1 MHNSSDREQLDT
13 GLQPDSADRGSEIY
27 RQRRLKRSHQL
38 MNSQDDGSF
47 TTLSSPRGEQ
57 QQLLCK
63 YKSGKCSNP
72 RATKRN
78 GQLHTLCHFH
88 RDRQNEHQR
97 KSDRKH
103 RMVSVARRAKLGS
116 IGVGSDSTRRHS
128 LHSITSLEAAFPS
141 GSSVSPLNR
150 FGYDQN
156 ASDALRNAQYAA
168 GGVPNGLGGLA
179 PPPVETPR
187 LPPISFLMPGKLDGY
202 RATSAAIPNLPPSS
216 FITDNLNGNAD
227 FHSARSRSRRCLWV
241 SSPSS
246 YFVDAAPSHSP
257 LLKGRSQ
264 QKSRLGPQVDAA
276 MSADQS
282 SQNYQQYG
290 EEDILVTSPTSYAL
304 RESIRRSSSSAS
316 AEMNPPPMR
325 TTHGDQTRL
334 PRTSSR
340 GSMFNRAPPPP
351 PPQYPPQIP
360 AAPQSGGS
368 TYGMPRPLSNPNL
381 DVLHEQNLEGSGHL
395 GHSLGPNSTPF
406 GGNQQFA
413 NTASPYGAAGGS
425 SFNPAATS
433 GYGGTDF
440 SQTAPVN
447 NAASRRSVS
456 RRSIFSRE
464 TFMLN
469 RGEKESRMTV
479 PEGTPTE
486 IKCEGYLTKRGHVFT
501 NWKTRYFT
509 LRGNV
514 LEYYSSEEKSKK
526 YGAVTVEKVAPWS
539 GEAHGFMFYTTKQIP
554 YYVYASSEAERSKW
568 LRALKDFM
576 VETEEVSCEGYLTKR
591 GHLVPSQRMAYYVLN
606 GTSLRHYADQQA
618 YRDNQSA
625 MAEVEIRSVSPWD
638 GEANGLMFMTVT
650 GNVFYVI
657 ADTVGEQQKWLATV
671 KKSTASVPEPVSCA
685 GYLTKQ
691 GHKRKSWKK
700 RYFILRG
707 NTISYYSDYDMA
719 NNAKGKPLAEVL
731 VEDVQKWDGEPFGFM
746 FMTNEQVPYYV
757 YADNDRERTKWMN
770 ALNKLNAVEEEPE
783 VEKKRCPN
791 CNAVLTGSRFCGAC
805 GFNLRGTTVG
815 ERASR
820 AQTINDEADD
830 DIDGRDDIDDE
841 TTPFDE
847 LEALSEGART
857 LLLAVMQT
865 PDGVDIGDKE
875 GTYPNRMTRG
885 SSQQPLEQP
894 DHNNTSARFDQDIT
908 DALGEVEAN
917 DKRTS
922 PKYAAAD
929 EEDLKAASYDAKPIP
944 RSPVRPT
951 SEESGS
957 DAESSS
963 PHTSRE
969 APSPVMAPPTPPKA
983 KKDTLKPNFGIV
995 EPEPKRH
1002 SFTSFSDS
1010 EEEES
1015 KAEPKPAPVPV
1026 RTSSRSSAGLLMA
1039 GMGRRKT
1046 TAMLAME
1053 SSSDDESGDDTE
1065 LPTKPPSDAYKK
1077 GEEKPKNSDDSG
1089 EEEDKPTGDEAE
1101 DRERKSS
1108 ADSLEL
1114 DTRGISAFDEPV
1126 EMPKLKH
1133 NVNPSIRMSERT
1145 DKKDIYN
1152 FMEKELDFTPQFVPS
1167 ADSPVRCRF
1176 YSSMAYTTAKKVI
1189 LFLSDSGPLGLWKQ
1203 DPENAKLTIDH
1214 KWSMT
1219 PYFSRAQEEGFGLVV
1234 CNPFS
1239 NNAVVYEAGGFERE
1253 VPVPNSSTPKEH
1265 VLFVWDQFITKC
1277 KGQVSIIAY
1286 ARGGAL
1292 VKSILET
1299 YEQSARD
1306 KIHRIALIES
1316 KHEIDH
1322 NESPGI
1328 LELLGRR
1335 SINWEASYEPL
1346 GAQIVDS
1353 QARVN
1358 CVCLSLGFM
1367 PSQEADNTPKTLEK
1381 AEDPAFAFIGA
1392 NPNQPGMT
1400 AVVKHVRAELRRRK
1414 TASKAIGR
1422 PRRQSNI
1429 IVIGETDGDESSDV
1443 SGGADEGKNGNK
1455 TNGNGNDND
1464 NEDDGKIKATYY
1476 LPKPVPKPK
1485 RNSGSGSS
1493 GSSDKQQRQIS
1504 DKDFE
1509 LMKTI
1514 LKQDWVTF
1522 SPSFSDA
1529 AISLINGLL
1538 TRDPMMRL
1546 GSGPRGADEVLTH
1559 PFFDS
1564 IDWPELLERKMQPPF
1579 NPGVGKMDTHY
1590 APRNMNEI
1598 TARDREPSVMMPKT
1612 DRPNDFDGF
1621 SFVGRPSS
1629 LSNV

>member
-1 MHNSSDREQLDT
+1 MLLRSSQ
-13 GLQPDSADRGSEIY
+13 
-27 RQRRLKRSHQL
+27 
-38 MNSQDDGSF
+38 
-47 TTLSSPRGEQ
+47 
-57 QQLLCK
+57 
-63 YKSGKCSNP
+63 
-72 RATKRN
+72 
-78 GQLHTLCHFH
+78 
-88 RDRQNEHQR
+88 
-97 KSDRKH
+97 
-103 RMVSVARRAKLGS
+103 
-116 IGVGSDSTRRHS
+116 
-128 LHSITSLEAAFPS
+128 
-141 GSSVSPLNR
+141 
-150 FGYDQN
+150 
-156 ASDALRNAQYAA
+156 
-168 GGVPNGLGGLA
+168 
-179 PPPVETPR
+179 
-187 LPPISFLMPGKLDGY
+187 
-202 RATSAAIPNLPPSS
+202 
-216 FITDNLNGNAD
+216 
-227 FHSARSRSRRCLWV
+227 
-241 SSPSS
+241 
-246 YFVDAAPSHSP
+246 
-257 LLKGRSQ
+257 
-264 QKSRLGPQVDAA
+264 
-276 MSADQS
+276 SADQM
-282 SQNYQQYG
+282 
-290 EEDILVTSPTSYAL
+290 P
-304 RESIRRSSSSAS
+304 
-316 AEMNPPPMR
+316 
-325 TTHGDQTRL
+325 L

-340 GSMFNRAPPPP
+340 GSVLNRAPPPP
-351 PPQYPPQIP
+351 PPHLPPQISSVP
-360 AAPQSGGS
+360 LNGGAIDEL
-368 TYGMPRPLSNPNL
+368 PRPLSNSNL
-381 DVLHEQNLEGSGHL
+381 DILHEQNHGDNDPF
-395 GHSLGPNSTPF
+395 GHSTGLNSAPF

-413 NTASPYGAAGGS
+413 SSASPFGAAGGS
-425 SFNPAATS
+425 SFNSAATTTF
-433 GYGGTDF
+433 GGSDF
-440 SQTAPVN
+440 SQTAPVSN
-447 NAASRRSVS
+447 TSNRRSIS

-464 TFMLN
+464 TFMLT
-469 RGEKESRMTV
+469 RGEKESRMAV
-479 PEGTPTE
+479 PQGTPTE
-486 IKCEGYLTKRGHVFT
+486 IKCEGYLTKRGHLFT

-514 LEYYSSEEKSKK
+514 LEYFSSEEKSKK
-526 YGAVTVEKVAPWS
+526 YGAVTVEKVATWS
-539 GEAHGFMFYTTKQIP
+539 GEAHGFMFYTSKQIP

-606 GTSLRHYADQQA
+606 GRSLRHYADQLA

-625 MAEVEIRSVSPWD
+625 MADVEIRSVALWD

-657 ADTVGEQQKWLATV
+657 ADTVGEQQKWLSTV
-671 KKSTASVPEPVSCA
+671 LKSTGSVPEPVSCA

-731 VEDVQKWDGEPFGFM
+731 VEDVQKWEGEPFGFM

-757 YADNDRERTKWMN
+757 YADNDRERSKWMN
-770 ALNKLNAVEEEPE
+770 ALNKLNVVAEEPT
-783 VEKKRCPN
+783 VEKKRCSN

-805 GFNLRGTTVG
+805 GYNLRGTTIG
-815 ERASR
+815 DRTSR
-820 AQTINDEADD
+820 GHGGMDD

-841 TTPFDE
+841 STPFDE

-865 PDGVDIGDKE
+865 PDGIDIGDKE
-875 GTYPNRMTRG
+875 GTYPNRMTR
-885 SSQQPLEQP
+885 SSQQPTEQP
-894 DHNNTSARFDQDIT
+894 DQDDSSAGFDQDVA
-908 DALGEVEAN
+908 DALREVESGDA
-917 DKRTS
+917 RTF
-922 PKYAAAD
+922 PEYVD
-929 EEDLKAASYDAKPIP
+929 GDVKASSYDSKPFTQSSANSGE
-944 RSPVRPT
+944 RSSTRSQQTRQDPLTV
-951 SEESGS
+951 G
-957 DAESSS
+957 A
-963 PHTSRE
+963 
-969 APSPVMAPPTPPKA
+969 APIKA
-983 KKDTLKPNFGIV
+983 KSNALKPNFGIV
-995 EPEPKRH
+995 ELKPKRT

-1015 KAEPKPAPVPV
+1015 KVDPKPAPVAT
-1026 RTSSRSSAGLLMA
+1026 RLSSRSSAGLNMA

-1046 TAMLAME
+1046 IAMLAME
-1053 SSSDDESGDDTE
+1053 SSSDDESGDDTKH
-1065 LPTKPPSDAYKK
+1065 PTKLSPDTFQKNDKK
-1077 GEEKPKNSDDSG
+1077 IDSNCMSEKEEGKSS
-1089 EEEDKPTGDEAE
+1089 GDEFE
-1101 DRERKSS
+1101 NRERKSS
-1108 ADSLEL
+1108 EEL
-1114 DTRGISAFDEPV
+1114 DTRGIAAFEEPV
-1126 EMPKLKH
+1126 EQPKLKQNIH
-1133 NVNPSIRMSERT
+1133 SSTQISERLN
-1145 DKKDIYN
+1145 KKDIYN

-1176 YSSMAYTTAKKVI
+1176 YSSMAYTSAKKVI

-1203 DPENAKLTIDH
+1203 DPDNKPLTKDH

-1219 PYFSRAQEEGFGLVV
+1219 PYFSRAQDEGYGIVV

-1239 NNAVVYEAGGFERE
+1239 NNAMVYEAGGFERE
-1253 VPVPNSSTPKEH
+1253 IPVPNSATPKEH
-1265 VLFVWDQFITKC
+1265 VLFVWDQFMSNC
-1277 KGQVSIIAY
+1277 KGQISIIAY

-1299 YEQSARD
+1299 YEESSRD

-1381 AEDPAFAFIGA
+1381 AEDPAFAFIDA
-1392 NPNQPGMT
+1392 NPSQPGMT
-1400 AVVKHVRAELRRRK
+1400 AVVKHVRLELRKRK
-1414 TASKAIGR
+1414 TVVKPVAR
-1422 PRRQSNI
+1422 TRRQSNI

-1443 SGGADEGKNGNK
+1443 SAGADEGKHKIK
-1455 TNGNGNDND
+1455 TNGSSLDS
-1464 NEDDGKIKATYY
+1464 EDDGKIKATYY

-1485 RNSGSGSS
+1485 RNPGFGSS
-1493 GSSDKQQRQIS
+1493 GSGDKQQRLIS

-1509 LMKTI
+1509 LLKVVGQGGFGKVFLCRKITPPRQGEHYAMKVLKKQQVVSSGLVNTTMAERKILTDISHPFVVKLHYAFQSESKLYLVMDYLSGGSLATHLRRRRKFPEEWARFYAAEVAAAIAHLHSANIIYRDAKLENVLMDHDGHVRITDFGLSKVGVSGLKGATTFCGTAAYIAPELLKGMAYGKAADWWSFGILLYEMIGGKPPYYHRNRDIMFQTI

-1529 AISLINGLL
+1529 AIALINGLL

-1564 IDWPELLERKMQPPF
+1564 IDWPELLERRMLPPF

-1598 TARDREPSVMMPKT
+1598 TARDREPSVMMAKT

>member
-1 MHNSSDREQLDT
+1 
-13 GLQPDSADRGSEIY
+13 
-27 RQRRLKRSHQL
+27 
-38 MNSQDDGSF
+38 
-47 TTLSSPRGEQ
+47 
-57 QQLLCK
+57 
-63 YKSGKCSNP
+63 
-72 RATKRN
+72 
-78 GQLHTLCHFH
+78 
-88 RDRQNEHQR
+88 
-97 KSDRKH
+97 
-103 RMVSVARRAKLGS
+103 
-116 IGVGSDSTRRHS
+116 
-128 LHSITSLEAAFPS
+128 
-141 GSSVSPLNR
+141 
-150 FGYDQN
+150 
-156 ASDALRNAQYAA
+156 
-168 GGVPNGLGGLA
+168 
-179 PPPVETPR
+179 
-187 LPPISFLMPGKLDGY
+187 
-202 RATSAAIPNLPPSS
+202 
-216 FITDNLNGNAD
+216 
-227 FHSARSRSRRCLWV
+227 
-241 SSPSS
+241 
-246 YFVDAAPSHSP
+246 
-257 LLKGRSQ
+257 
-264 QKSRLGPQVDAA
+264 

-325 TTHGDQTRL
+325 TTQGDQTRL

-757 YADNDRERTKWMN
+757 YADNDRERTKWIN

-815 ERASR
+815 ERVSR

-908 DALGEVEAN
+908 DSLGEVEAN

-929 EEDLKAASYDAKPIP
+929 EEDLKTASYDAKPIP

-969 APSPVMAPPTPPKA
+969 TPSPVMAPPTPPKA

-995 EPEPKRH
+995 ELEPKRH

-1509 LMKTI
+1509 LMKVVGQGGFGKVFLCRKVTPPRQGECYAMKVLKKQQVVSSGLVNTTMAERKILTEISHPFVVKLHYAFQSESKLYLVMDYLSGGSLATHLRRRRKFPEEWARFYAAEVAAAIAHLHSANIIYRDAKLENVLMDHDGHVSITDFGLSKVGVSGLKGATTFCGTAAYIAPELLRGKAYGKAADWWSFGILLYEMIGGKPPYYHRNRDIMFQTI

>member
-1 MHNSSDREQLDT
+1 
-13 GLQPDSADRGSEIY
+13 
-27 RQRRLKRSHQL
+27 
-38 MNSQDDGSF
+38 
-47 TTLSSPRGEQ
+47 
-57 QQLLCK
+57 
-63 YKSGKCSNP
+63 
-72 RATKRN
+72 
-78 GQLHTLCHFH
+78 
-88 RDRQNEHQR
+88 
-97 KSDRKH
+97 
-103 RMVSVARRAKLGS
+103 
-116 IGVGSDSTRRHS
+116 
-128 LHSITSLEAAFPS
+128 
-141 GSSVSPLNR
+141 
-150 FGYDQN
+150 
-156 ASDALRNAQYAA
+156 
-168 GGVPNGLGGLA
+168 
-179 PPPVETPR
+179 
-187 LPPISFLMPGKLDGY
+187 
-202 RATSAAIPNLPPSS
+202 
-216 FITDNLNGNAD
+216 
-227 FHSARSRSRRCLWV
+227 
-241 SSPSS
+241 
-246 YFVDAAPSHSP
+246 
-257 LLKGRSQ
+257 
-264 QKSRLGPQVDAA
+264 

-282 SQNYQQYG
+282 PQNYQQYG
-290 EEDILVTSPTSYAL
+290 DEDILVTSPTSYAL

-316 AEMNPPPMR
+316 AEMNPPPLR
-325 TTHGDQTRL
+325 ATQSADQTRL
-334 PRTSSR
+334 PRSSSR
-340 GSMFNRAPPPP
+340 GSIFSRAPPPP
-351 PPQYPPQIP
+351 PPHYPPQIP
-360 AAPQSGGS
+360 APPHSAGS
-368 TYGMPRPLSNPNL
+368 MPGMPRPVSNPNL
-381 DVLHEQNLEGSGHL
+381 DVMHEENLEGSGHL
-395 GHSLGPNSTPF
+395 GHSLGPNATPY
-406 GGNQQFA
+406 GGSQQFA
-413 NTASPYGAAGGS
+413 NTASPYGAVGGS
-425 SFNPAATS
+425 SFNPAATTT
-433 GYGGTDF
+433 YGGGDF

-464 TFMLN
+464 TFMLT
-469 RGEKESRMTV
+469 RGEKESRMTI

-486 IKCEGYLTKRGHVFT
+486 IKCEGYLTKRGHLFT

-526 YGAVTVEKVAPWS
+526 YGAVTVEKVATWS

-554 YYVYASSEAERSKW
+554 YYVYASSESERSRW
-568 LRALKDFM
+568 LRALKEFM

-625 MAEVEIRSVSPWD
+625 MAEVEIRSVAPWD

-650 GNVFYVI
+650 GSVFYVI
-657 ADTVGEQQKWLATV
+657 ADTGGEQQKWLFTV

-707 NTISYYSDYDMA
+707 TTISYYSDYDMA
-719 NNAKGKPLAEVL
+719 NNTKGKPLAEVI

-757 YADNDRERTKWMN
+757 YADNDRERNKWMG
-770 ALNKLNAVEEEPE
+770 ALNKLNTVEEEPE

-815 ERASR
+815 ERSSR
-820 AQTINDEADD
+820 GQTINDEGED
-830 DIDGRDDIDDE
+830 DIDGRDDIDEE

-865 PDGVDIGDKE
+865 PDGVDISDKD
-875 GTYPNRMTRG
+875 GGYPNRMTRG

-894 DHNNTSARFDQDIT
+894 DDNSTSARFDQDIS
-908 DALGEVEAN
+908 DALNEVQ
-917 DKRTS
+917 
-922 PKYAAAD
+922 AD
-929 EEDLKAASYDAKPIP
+929 EKPTFADSDEENAKAPSYDAKPTP
-944 RSPVRPT
+944 RSPVRRP
-951 SEESGS
+951 SEHESSS
-957 DAESSS
+957 DAESPAPS

-969 APSPVMAPPTPPKA
+969 NRSPVAAPPTPPKA

-995 EPEPKRH
+995 ESEPKRH

-1065 LPTKPPSDAYKK
+1065 LPTKPPSEAYKK
-1077 GEEKPKNSDDSG
+1077 GEEKPKDSDDSD
-1089 EEEDKPTGDEAE
+1089 EEEDKPTRDENE
-1101 DRERKSS
+1101 GHERKSS

-1114 DTRGISAFDEPV
+1114 DTRGISAFEETV
-1126 EMPKLKH
+1126 ELPKLKH
-1133 NVNPSIRMSERT
+1133 NTNPSIRMSERT

-1152 FMEKELDFTPQFVPS
+1152 FMERELDFTPQFVPS

-1176 YSSMAYTTAKKVI
+1176 YSSMAYTTAKKII
-1189 LFLSDSGPLGLWKQ
+1189 LFLADSGPLGLWKQ
-1203 DPENAKLTIDH
+1203 DPEDTKLTTDH

-1219 PYFSRAQEEGFGLVV
+1219 PYFSRAQEEGYGIVV

-1239 NNAVVYEAGGFERE
+1239 NTAVVYEAGGFERE

-1299 YEQSARD
+1299 YELSARE

-1392 NPNQPGMT
+1392 TPSQPGMT
-1400 AVVKHVRAELRRRK
+1400 AVVKHVRVELRKRK
-1414 TASKAIGR
+1414 TASKPIGR

-1429 IVIGETDGDESSDV
+1429 IVIGETDGDESSDM
-1443 SGGADEGKNGNK
+1443 SGGADEGKNSNK
-1455 TNGNGNDND
+1455 TNGEGNSNSND
-1464 NEDDGKIKATYY
+1464 EDGKIKATYY
-1476 LPKPVPKPK
+1476 LPKPVPKAK
-1485 RNSGSGSS
+1485 RNSGSNSS
-1493 GSSDKQQRQIS
+1493 GSSDKQQRLIS

-1509 LMKTI
+1509 LMK
-1514 LKQDWVTF
+1514 
-1522 SPSFSDA
+1522 
-1529 AISLINGLL
+1529 LL

-1564 IDWPELLERKMQPPF
+1564 IDWPELLERRMQPPF

-1598 TARDREPSVMMPKT
+1598 TARDREPSVMMGKT

>member
-1 MHNSSDREQLDT
+1 
-13 GLQPDSADRGSEIY
+13 
-27 RQRRLKRSHQL
+27 
-38 MNSQDDGSF
+38 
-47 TTLSSPRGEQ
+47 
-57 QQLLCK
+57 
-63 YKSGKCSNP
+63 
-72 RATKRN
+72 
-78 GQLHTLCHFH
+78 
-88 RDRQNEHQR
+88 
-97 KSDRKH
+97 
-103 RMVSVARRAKLGS
+103 
-116 IGVGSDSTRRHS
+116 
-128 LHSITSLEAAFPS
+128 
-141 GSSVSPLNR
+141 
-150 FGYDQN
+150 
-156 ASDALRNAQYAA
+156 
-168 GGVPNGLGGLA
+168 
-179 PPPVETPR
+179 
-187 LPPISFLMPGKLDGY
+187 
-202 RATSAAIPNLPPSS
+202 
-216 FITDNLNGNAD
+216 
-227 FHSARSRSRRCLWV
+227 
-241 SSPSS
+241 
-246 YFVDAAPSHSP
+246 
-257 LLKGRSQ
+257 
-264 QKSRLGPQVDAA
+264 

-282 SQNYQQYG
+282 SQNYQHNG
-290 EEDILVTSPTSYAL
+290 DDDIMVTSPTSYAL
-304 RESIRRSSSSAS
+304 RESIRRSLSSAS
-316 AEMNPPPMR
+316 AEVDALPLRSTQGADP
-325 TTHGDQTRL
+325 TRL

-340 GSMFNRAPPPP
+340 GSIFNRAPPPP
-351 PPQYPPQIP
+351 PPNYPPQIS
-360 AAPQSGGS
+360 AASQSGGS
-368 TYGMPRPLSNPNL
+368 INLISRPVVNSNP
-381 DVLHEQNLEGSGHL
+381 DMQHEQNLEGSDYS
-395 GHSLGPNSTPF
+395 GHSLGPTLAPY
-406 GGNQQFA
+406 GGNQHFA
-413 NTASPYGAAGGS
+413 SSATPYGATGGTGFNSATTPTYGGS
-425 SFNPAATS
+425 E
-433 GYGGTDF
+433 F
-440 SQTAPVN
+440 SQTAPTN
-447 NAASRRSVS
+447 NAGSRRSIS

-464 TFMLN
+464 TFMLT
-469 RGEKESRMTV
+469 RGEKESRMMV

-486 IKCEGYLTKRGHVFT
+486 IKCEGYLTKRGHLFT

-514 LEYYSSEEKSKK
+514 LEYFSSEEKSKK
-526 YGAVTVEKVAPWS
+526 YGAVTVEKVATWS
-539 GEAHGFMFYTTKQIP
+539 GESHGFMFYTSKQIP

-576 VETEEVSCEGYLTKR
+576 VETEDVSCEGYLTKR

-606 GTSLRHYADQQA
+606 GTSLRHYTDQQA

-625 MAEVEIRSVSPWD
+625 MAEVEIRSVASWD

-657 ADTVGEQQKWLATV
+657 ADTLGEQQKWLSTV
-671 KKSTASVPEPVSCA
+671 KKSTASIPEPVACA

-731 VEDVQKWDGEPFGFM
+731 VEDVQKWEGEPFGFM
-746 FMTNEQVPYYV
+746 FVTNEQVPYYV

-770 ALNKLNAVEEEPE
+770 ALNKINAVEEEPV

-805 GFNLRGTTVG
+805 GFNLRGTTTG

-820 AQTINDEADD
+820 AQMLHGEADD
-830 DIDGRDDIDDE
+830 NIDGRDDLDDE

-865 PDGVDIGDKE
+865 PDGVDVGDKE
-875 GTYPNRMTRG
+875 GIYPNRMTRG
-885 SSQQPLEQP
+885 SSQQMMEQP
-894 DHNNTSARFDQDIT
+894 DQNKASARFDQDIADAFSDTENIEKRYQRDT
-908 DALGEVEAN
+908 DDRG
-917 DKRTS
+917 
-922 PKYAAAD
+922 
-929 EEDLKAASYDAKPIP
+929 SYDTKPDTLLVP
-944 RSPVRPT
+944 RRPG
-951 SEESGS
+951 E
-957 DAESSS
+957 ESSS
-963 PHTSRE
+963 GANSPTVVVQTTQNVPPPKI
-969 APSPVMAPPTPPKA
+969 APSKTKST
-983 KKDTLKPNFGIV
+983 TLKPNFGIV
-995 EPEPKRH
+995 EPEPKRN

-1010 EEEES
+1010 EDEES
-1015 KAEPKPAPVPV
+1015 KIETKPVPIPG
-1026 RTSSRSSAGLLMA
+1026 RLSSRSSAGLNMA
-1039 GMGRRKT
+1039 GRGRRKT
-1046 TAMLAME
+1046 IAMLAME
-1053 SSSDDESGDDTE
+1053 SSSDDESADETK
-1065 LPTKPPSDAYKK
+1065 LPTKPPTDEIVKADKQVK
-1077 GEEKPKNSDDSG
+1077 DSNDLHK
-1089 EEEDKPTGDEAE
+1089 DKIEFQDEA
-1101 DRERKSS
+1101 DNRERKSS

-1126 EMPKLKH
+1126 VLPTLKH
-1133 NVNPSIRMSERT
+1133 NANPVVRVSERT

-1152 FMEKELDFTPQFVPS
+1152 FMERELDFTPQFVPS
-1167 ADSPVRCRF
+1167 AESPVRCRF

-1189 LFLSDSGPLGLWKQ
+1189 MFLSDSGPLGLWKQ
-1203 DPENAKLTIDH
+1203 DPENTALTIDH

-1219 PYFSRAQEEGFGLVV
+1219 PYFSRAQDEGYGIVV
-1234 CNPFS
+1234 CNPFA

-1253 VPVPNSSTPKEH
+1253 IPVPNSSTPKEH
-1265 VLFVWDQFITKC
+1265 VLFVWDQFISKC

-1286 ARGGAL
+1286 ARGGSL

-1299 YEQSARD
+1299 YELSARE
-1306 KIHRIALIES
+1306 KIFRIALIES

-1381 AEDPAFAFIGA
+1381 AEDPAFAFINA
-1392 NPNQPGMT
+1392 NPSQPGMT
-1400 AVVKHVRAELRRRK
+1400 AVVKHVRAELRKRK
-1414 TASKAIGR
+1414 AATGLNAIK
-1422 PRRQSNI
+1422 RRQSNI

-1443 SGGADEGKNGNK
+1443 SGGADEVKTGNK
-1455 TNGNGNDND
+1455 ISSDSNDSA
-1464 NEDDGKIKATYY
+1464 DDGKIKATYY
-1476 LPKPVPKPK
+1476 LPKPVPK
-1485 RNSGSGSS
+1485 RSNNFGSS
-1493 GSSDKQQRQIS
+1493 ATSDQPQRVIS

-1509 LMKTI
+1509 LMKVVGQGGFGKVFLCRKITPPRQGEHYAMKVLKKQQVVSSGLVNTTMAERKILTEISHPFVVKLHYAFQSESKLYLVMDYLSGGSLATHLRRRRKFPEDWARFYAAEVAAAIAHLHSANIIYRDAKLENVLMDHDGHVRITDFGLSKVGVSGLKGATTFCGTAAYIAPELLRGKAYGKAADWWSFGILLYEMIGGKPPYYHRNRDIMFQTI

-1538 TRDPMMRL
+1538 TRDPMIRL

-1559 PFFDS
+1559 PFFDC
-1564 IDWPELLERKMQPPF
+1564 IDWPELLERRMLPPF

-1598 TARDREPSVMMPKT
+1598 TARDREPSVMMAKT

>member
-264 QKSRLGPQVDAA
+264 QKSRLGSQVDAA

>member
-1 MHNSSDREQLDT
+1 MPTTFCAQKCGVYELVALEL
-13 GLQPDSADRGSEIY
+13 LQ
-27 RQRRLKRSHQL
+27 
-38 MNSQDDGSF
+38 
-47 TTLSSPRGEQ
+47 
-57 QQLLCK
+57 
-63 YKSGKCSNP
+63 
-72 RATKRN
+72 
-78 GQLHTLCHFH
+78 
-88 RDRQNEHQR
+88 
-97 KSDRKH
+97 
-103 RMVSVARRAKLGS
+103 
-116 IGVGSDSTRRHS
+116 
-128 LHSITSLEAAFPS
+128 
-141 GSSVSPLNR
+141 
-150 FGYDQN
+150 
-156 ASDALRNAQYAA
+156 
-168 GGVPNGLGGLA
+168 
-179 PPPVETPR
+179 
-187 LPPISFLMPGKLDGY
+187 
-202 RATSAAIPNLPPSS
+202 
-216 FITDNLNGNAD
+216 
-227 FHSARSRSRRCLWV
+227 
-241 SSPSS
+241 
-246 YFVDAAPSHSP
+246 
-257 LLKGRSQ
+257 Q
-264 QKSRLGPQVDAA
+264 QKSRLAPQIDAA

-282 SQNYQQYG
+282 PRYNQQNDEKG
-290 EEDILVTSPTSYAL
+290 ILVTSPTSYAL
-304 RESIRRSSSSAS
+304 RESIRHSSSSAETS
-316 AEMNPPPMR
+316 TPSLRA
-325 TTHGDQTRL
+325 TQSTGRL
-334 PRTSSR
+334 PRSSSR
-340 GSMFNRAPPPP
+340 SSIFTRPSPLP
-351 PPQYPPQIP
+351 PPQCPPQIS
-360 AAPQSGGS
+360 AVFTDGS
-368 TYGMPRPLSNPNL
+368 THESPRRLSNPSL
-381 DVLHEQNLEGSGHL
+381 DTTNEQSLEGNGHL
-395 GHSLGPNSTPF
+395 GHSLGPNSTPL
-406 GGNQQFA
+406 GANQQLH
-413 NTASPYGAAGGS
+413 NTMTSYGTSTGN
-425 SFNPAATS
+425 SFNPAASS
-433 GYGGTDF
+433 GYGGGTDF
-440 SQTAPVN
+440 SQTVSVN
-447 NAASRRSVS
+447 SRRSVS
-456 RRSIFSRE
+456 RRSLFSRE
-464 TFMLN
+464 TFMLT
-469 RGEKESRMTV
+469 RGEKDSRMTV

-486 IKCEGYLTKRGHVFT
+486 IKCEGYLTKRGHLFT

-514 LEYYSSEEKSKK
+514 LEYYSSEEKGKK
-526 YGAVTVEKVAPWS
+526 YGAVTVEKVATWS

-554 YYVYASSEAERSKW
+554 YYVYASSESERSRW

-625 MAEVEIRSVSPWD
+625 MAEVEIRSVSSWD
-638 GEANGLMFMTVT
+638 GEPNGLMFMTGT

-657 ADTVGEQQKWLATV
+657 ADTLGEQQKWLATV
-671 KKSTASVPEPVSCA
+671 KKSTASIPEPVSCA

-707 NTISYYSDYDMA
+707 NSISYYSDYDMA

-757 YADNDRERTKWMN
+757 YADNDRERNKWMN
-770 ALNKLNAVEEEPE
+770 ALNKLNIVEEEPE
-783 VEKKRCPN
+783 IEKKRCPN

-805 GFNLRGTTVG
+805 GFNLRGTTQG
-815 ERASR
+815 ERSTR
-820 AQTINDEADD
+820 AQSINGEGDD
-830 DIDGRDDIDDE
+830 DIDGRDDIEDE
-841 TTPFDE
+841 MTPFDE

-865 PDGVDIGDKE
+865 PDGVDIGE
-875 GTYPNRMTRG
+875 RESAYPKRMTRG
-885 SSQQPLEQP
+885 SSQQALAQP
-894 DHNNTSARFDQDIT
+894 DDNNTLSKFDQDIA
-908 DALGEVEAN
+908 DALVEVQADKKPSLAYVDSDN
-917 DKRTS
+917 D
-922 PKYAAAD
+922 
-929 EEDLKAASYDAKPIP
+929 DAKVALDDAKLTPP
-944 RSPVRPT
+944 SPVRRPT
-951 SEESGS
+951 EESS
-957 DAESSS
+957 TDAGPLNLS
-963 PHTSRE
+963 PHSSRE
-969 APSPVMAPPTPPKA
+969 ALSPVTAPPPPLIA
-983 KKDTLKPNFGIV
+983 KRETLKPNFGIV
-995 EPEPKRH
+995 EPEPKRN

-1010 EEEES
+1010 EEES
-1015 KAEPKPAPVPV
+1015 KAEPKPTPVPV

-1053 SSSDDESGDDTE
+1053 SSSDESDDDTE
-1065 LPTKPPSDAYKK
+1065 LPTKPPSGACNKDENKLN
-1077 GEEKPKNSDDSG
+1077 NSDK
-1089 EEEDKPTGDEAE
+1089 EEDRTTIDATE
-1101 DRERKSS
+1101 RHERKSS

-1114 DTRGISAFDEPV
+1114 DTRGISAFDEP
-1126 EMPKLKH
+1126 EELPKLKH
-1133 NVNPSIRMSERT
+1133 SANPSVRMSERT

-1152 FMEKELDFTPQFVPS
+1152 FMERELNFTPQFVPS
-1167 ADSPVRCRF
+1167 AESPVRCRF
-1176 YSSMAYTTAKKVI
+1176 YSSMAYATAKKVI

-1219 PYFSRAQEEGFGLVV
+1219 PYFSRAQEDGFGIVV

-1239 NNAVVYEAGGFERE
+1239 NTAVVYEAGGFERE
-1253 VPVPNSSTPKEH
+1253 VPIPNSSSPKEH

-1292 VKSILET
+1292 VKSILKT
-1299 YEQSARD
+1299 YELSARE

-1322 NESPGI
+1322 SESPGI

-1392 NPNQPGMT
+1392 NPNQAGMT
-1400 AVVKHVRAELRRRK
+1400 AVVKHVRSELRRLK
-1414 TASKAIGR
+1414 TASKPVGR
-1422 PRRQSNI
+1422 TRRQSNI

-1455 TNGNGNDND
+1455 TNGNGVDND
-1464 NEDDGKIKATYY
+1464 SKIKATYY

-1485 RNSGSGSS
+1485 RNAASS
-1493 GSSDKQQRQIS
+1493 GISGDKQQRQIS

-1509 LMKTI
+1509 LMKV
-1514 LKQDWVTF
+1514 DWVTF

-1564 IDWPELLERKMQPPF
+1564 IDWPELLDRKMQPPF

-1590 APRNMNEI
+1590 APRNMNDI
-1598 TARDREPSVMMPKT
+1598 TARDREPSVMMAKT

>member
-1 MHNSSDREQLDT
+1 
-13 GLQPDSADRGSEIY
+13 
-27 RQRRLKRSHQL
+27 
-38 MNSQDDGSF
+38 
-47 TTLSSPRGEQ
+47 
-57 QQLLCK
+57 
-63 YKSGKCSNP
+63 
-72 RATKRN
+72 
-78 GQLHTLCHFH
+78 
-88 RDRQNEHQR
+88 
-97 KSDRKH
+97 
-103 RMVSVARRAKLGS
+103 
-116 IGVGSDSTRRHS
+116 
-128 LHSITSLEAAFPS
+128 
-141 GSSVSPLNR
+141 
-150 FGYDQN
+150 
-156 ASDALRNAQYAA
+156 
-168 GGVPNGLGGLA
+168 
-179 PPPVETPR
+179 
-187 LPPISFLMPGKLDGY
+187 
-202 RATSAAIPNLPPSS
+202 
-216 FITDNLNGNAD
+216 
-227 FHSARSRSRRCLWV
+227 
-241 SSPSS
+241 
-246 YFVDAAPSHSP
+246 
-257 LLKGRSQ
+257 
-264 QKSRLGPQVDAA
+264 

-282 SQNYQQYG
+282 PRNQEQYVD
-290 EEDILVTSPTSYAL
+290 EDILVTSPTSYAL
-304 RESIRRSSSSAS
+304 RESVRLSSSSAS
-316 AEMNPPPMR
+316 TEINTPSLRATQSVGRM
-325 TTHGDQTRL
+325 

-340 GSMFNRAPPPP
+340 SSMFTRPPPPP
-351 PPQYPPQIP
+351 PPQHPPQLS
-360 AAPQSGGS
+360 AAPHSDES
-368 TYGMPRPLSNPNL
+368 TLNGMPRPLSNPNL
-381 DVLHEQNLEGSGHL
+381 DAMNDQNESNGHL
-395 GHSLGPNSTPF
+395 GHSLGPKSTSY
-406 GGNQQFA
+406 GANQQFSNTVVPYSATTTA
-413 NTASPYGAAGGS
+413 N
-425 SFNPAATS
+425 SFNPVSSYTPTTS
-433 GYGGTDF
+433 TGFGGGIDF
-440 SQTAPVN
+440 SQTVSVN
-447 NAASRRSVS
+447 SRRSVS

-464 TFMLN
+464 TFMLT
-469 RGEKESRMTV
+469 RGEKDSRMTV

-486 IKCEGYLTKRGHVFT
+486 IKCEGYLTKRGHLFT

-514 LEYYSSEEKSKK
+514 LEYYSSEEKGKK
-526 YGAVTVEKVAPWS
+526 YGAVTVEKVATWS

-554 YYVYASSEAERSKW
+554 YYVYASSESERSRW

-618 YRDNQSA
+618 YRENQLA
-625 MAEVEIRSVSPWD
+625 MADVEIRSVSPWD
-638 GEANGLMFMTVT
+638 GEANGLMFMTGT

-657 ADTVGEQQKWLATV
+657 ADTLGEQQKWLATV
-671 KKSTASVPEPVSCA
+671 RKSTASVPEPVSCA

-707 NTISYYSDYDMA
+707 NSISYYSDYDMA
-719 NNAKGKPLAEVL
+719 NNTKGKPLAEVL

-757 YADNDRERTKWMN
+757 YADNDRERNKWMT
-770 ALNKLNAVEEEPE
+770 ALNKLNVVEEEPE
-783 VEKKRCPN
+783 IEKKRCVN

-805 GFNLRGTTVG
+805 GFNLRGTTLGDSSARAKSMNG
-815 ERASR
+815 E
-820 AQTINDEADD
+820 EDD

-865 PDGVDIGDKE
+865 PDGIDVGE
-875 GTYPNRMTRG
+875 REYSNRVARV
-885 SSQQPLEQP
+885 SLQQAREQP
-894 DHNNTSARFDQDIT
+894 DDNNTSAKFDQDIA
-908 DALGEVEAN
+908 DALSETKA
-917 DKRTS
+917 DRKLS
-922 PKYAAAD
+922 PSSDPDD
-929 EEDLKAASYDAKPIP
+929 EDAKVALYDADSTP
-944 RSPVRPT
+944 SLPVRRPVQ
-951 SEESGS
+951 ESSS
-957 DAESSS
+957 DAESPTLS
-963 PHTSRE
+963 PHTSQIE
-969 APSPVMAPPTPPKA
+969 APSREAASPNLPKA
-983 KKDTLKPNFGIV
+983 KKETLKPNFGIV
-995 EPEPKRH
+995 APERKRN

-1010 EEEES
+1010 EEES
-1015 KAEPKPAPVPV
+1015 KAEPKPSPVPV

-1046 TAMLAME
+1046 IAMLAME
-1053 SSSDDESGDDTE
+1053 SSSDESGDDDTE
-1065 LPTKPPSDAYKK
+1065 LPTQPPSDAYNKD
-1077 GEEKPKNSDDSG
+1077 ENKPVNSDTD
-1089 EEEDKPTGDEAE
+1089 EDKKTADEAE
-1101 DRERKSS
+1101 GYERKSS

-1114 DTRGISAFDEPV
+1114 DTRGISAFDEP
-1126 EMPKLKH
+1126 EEPPKLKH
-1133 NVNPSIRMSERT
+1133 PVNPSIRMSERT

-1152 FMEKELDFTPQFVPS
+1152 FMERELNFTPQFVPS
-1167 ADSPVRCRF
+1167 AESPVRCRF

-1203 DPENAKLTIDH
+1203 DPENAKLTIEH

-1219 PYFSRAQEEGFGLVV
+1219 PYFTRAQEEGFGIVV

-1239 NNAVVYEAGGFERE
+1239 NTAVVYEAGGFERE
-1253 VPVPNSSTPKEH
+1253 VPIPSSSSPKEH

-1292 VKSILET
+1292 VKSILKT
-1299 YEQSARD
+1299 YELSARE
-1306 KIHRIALIES
+1306 KIHRVALIES

-1322 NESPGI
+1322 SESPGI

-1392 NPNQPGMT
+1392 NPSQAGMT
-1400 AVVKHVRAELRRRK
+1400 AVVKHVRSELRRLK
-1414 TASKAIGR
+1414 TVSKPASRA
-1422 PRRQSNI
+1422 RRQSNI
-1429 IVIGETDGDESSDV
+1429 IVIGETDGDRSSDV
-1443 SGGADEGKNGNK
+1443 SEGKNGNK
-1455 TNGNGNDND
+1455 TSGNDT
-1464 NEDDGKIKATYY
+1464 DDDSKIKATYY

-1485 RNSGSGSS
+1485 RNSGSSGS
-1493 GSSDKQQRQIS
+1493 SSDKQQRTQVS

-1509 LMKTI
+1509 LMKVVGQGGFGKVFLCRKVTPPRQGEHYAMKVLKKQQVVSSGLVNTTMAERKILTDISHPFVVKLHYAFQSESKLYLVMDYLSGGSLATHLRRRRKFPEEWARFYAAEVAAAIAHLHSANIIYRDAKLENVLMDHDGHVRITDFGLSKVGVSGLKGATTFCGTAAYIAPELLKGRTYGKAADWWSFGILLYEMIGGKPPYYHRNRDIMFQTI

-1559 PFFDS
+1559 PFFDV

-1590 APRNMNEI
+1590 APRNMNDI
-1598 TARDREPSVMMPKT
+1598 TARDRAPSVMMGKT

>member
-1 MHNSSDREQLDT
+1 MFVWSWAISRT
-13 GLQPDSADRGSEIY
+13 
-27 RQRRLKRSHQL
+27 
-38 MNSQDDGSF
+38 
-47 TTLSSPRGEQ
+47 
-57 QQLLCK
+57 C
-63 YKSGKCSNP
+63 
-72 RATKRN
+72 
-78 GQLHTLCHFH
+78 
-88 RDRQNEHQR
+88 
-97 KSDRKH
+97 
-103 RMVSVARRAKLGS
+103 VA
-116 IGVGSDSTRRHS
+116 
-128 LHSITSLEAAFPS
+128 P
-141 GSSVSPLNR
+141 
-150 FGYDQN
+150 
-156 ASDALRNAQYAA
+156 
-168 GGVPNGLGGLA
+168 
-179 PPPVETPR
+179 
-187 LPPISFLMPGKLDGY
+187 
-202 RATSAAIPNLPPSS
+202 
-216 FITDNLNGNAD
+216 
-227 FHSARSRSRRCLWV
+227 W
-241 SSPSS
+241 
-246 YFVDAAPSHSP
+246 
-257 LLKGRSQ
+257 
-264 QKSRLGPQVDAA
+264 VDAA
-276 MSADQS
+276 MSTDQ
-282 SQNYQQYG
+282 NNQQYN

-304 RESIRRSSSSAS
+304 RESIRRLSSSAS
-316 AEMNPPPMR
+316 AEMNPTPSLASQG
-325 TTHGDQTRL
+325 TDQDRL
-334 PRTSSR
+334 PRSSSR
-340 GSMFNRAPPPP
+340 NSMFGRNPPPP
-351 PPQYPPQIP
+351 PPSYPPQQSP
-360 AAPQSGGS
+360 ASRSS
-368 TYGMPRPLSNPNL
+368 TMPRPLSNPNL
-381 DVLHEQNLEGSGHL
+381 DEMQEQNVESSSHL
-395 GHSLGPNSTPF
+395 GHSFGPNSTPSNA
-406 GGNQQFA
+406 NQQFA
-413 NTASPYGAAGGS
+413 SSVMSYAPTGS
-425 SFNPAATS
+425 SFNPAAS
-433 GYGGTDF
+433 VGFGGATDF
-440 SQTAPVN
+440 SQTMPFN
-447 NAASRRSVS
+447 GGSRRSVS
-456 RRSIFSRE
+456 RRSLFSRE
-464 TFMLN
+464 TFMLT
-469 RGEKESRMTV
+469 RSEKEARLAV
-479 PEGTPTE
+479 PEGTPSE
-486 IKCEGYLTKRGHVFT
+486 IRCEGYLTKRGHLFT
-501 NWKTRYFT
+501 TWKTRYFT

-514 LEYYSSEEKSKK
+514 LEYYSSEEKNKK
-526 YGAVTVEKVAPWS
+526 YGAVTVEKVATWS

-554 YYVYASSEAERSKW
+554 YYVYASSESERSKW

-618 YRDNQSA
+618 YRDNESA
-625 MAEVEIRSVSPWD
+625 MAEVEIRSVAPWD

-657 ADTVGEQQKWLATV
+657 ADTMGEQQKWLATV

-707 NTISYYSDYDMA
+707 NLISYYSDYDMA
-719 NNAKGKPLAEVL
+719 NNSKGKPLAEVV
-731 VEDVQKWDGEPFGFM
+731 VEDVQRWDGEPFGFM

-757 YADNDRERTKWMN
+757 YADNDRERNKWMN

-783 VEKKRCPN
+783 IEKKRCPN

-805 GFNLRGTTVG
+805 GFNLRGTTVA
-815 ERASR
+815 ERSTR
-820 AQTINDEADD
+820 AKSMNGNEDE
-830 DIDGRDDIDDE
+830 DIDGREDVDEE

-865 PDGVDIGDKE
+865 PDGVDVGE
-875 GTYPNRMTRG
+875 RESNHPNRLTR
-885 SSQQPLEQP
+885 SSQHETEPF
-894 DHNNTSARFDQDIT
+894 DGHNTSSRFDLD
-908 DALGEVEAN
+908 VE
-917 DKRTS
+917 D
-922 PKYAAAD
+922 
-929 EEDLKAASYDAKPIP
+929 DLKGDRKPSLVQTNFNEEGPYDAKPV
-944 RSPVRPT
+944 S
-951 SEESGS
+951 
-957 DAESSS
+957 
-963 PHTSRE
+963 
-969 APSPVMAPPTPPKA
+969 PSPVGQPIEEAKSDEESPTMLSLKSPTPVAAPPTPPKA
-983 KKDTLKPNFGIV
+983 KKEKLTPNFEIV
-995 EPEPKRH
+995 KPERKRN

-1010 EEEES
+1010 DEEVKE
-1015 KAEPKPAPVPV
+1015 EPKPSPVPAHI
-1026 RTSSRSSAGLLMA
+1026 SRSSGLLMA

-1053 SSSDDESGDDTE
+1053 SSSESEDDKE
-1065 LPTKPPSDAYKK
+1065 LPTKPSSDAFKK
-1077 GEEKPKNSDDSG
+1077 D
-1089 EEEDKPTGDEAE
+1089 EDKRKDSDKKEDDVDVDES
-1101 DRERKSS
+1101 RERKSS

-1114 DTRGISAFDEPV
+1114 DTRGICAFEEPV
-1126 EMPKLKH
+1126 ELPKLMSSA
-1133 NVNPSIRMSERT
+1133 NQSIRKSERT

-1219 PYFSRAQEEGFGLVV
+1219 PYFSRAQEEGYGIVV

-1239 NNAVVYEAGGFERE
+1239 NAAVVYEAGGFERE
-1253 VPVPNSSTPKEH
+1253 VPIPNSSTPKEH

-1292 VKSILET
+1292 AKSILET
-1299 YEQSARD
+1299 YESSARE

-1322 NESPGI
+1322 SESPGI

-1381 AEDPAFAFIGA
+1381 AEDPAFAFISA
-1392 NPNQPGMT
+1392 NPSQPGMT
-1400 AVVKHVRAELRRRK
+1400 AVVKHVRSELRKLK
-1414 TASKAIGR
+1414 TASKPVGR
-1422 PRRQSNI
+1422 AQRRSNI
-1429 IVIGETDGDESSDV
+1429 IVIGETDGDESSDM
-1443 SGGADEGKNGNK
+1443 SGGADEGKKEIK
-1455 TNGNGNDND
+1455 TNDGDPENDN
-1464 NEDDGKIKATYY
+1464 KIKATYY

-1485 RNSGSGSS
+1485 RPSASS
-1493 GSSDKQQRQIS
+1493 GSNSDKQQRQIS

-1509 LMKTI
+1509 LLKVVGQGGFGKVFLCCKITPPHKGEYYAMKVLKKQQVVSSGLVNTTMAERKILTDISHPFVVKLHYAFQSESKLYLVMDYLSGGSLATHLRRRRKFPEEWARFYAAEVAAAIAHLHSANIIYRDAKLENVLMDHDGHVRITDFGLSKVGVSGLKGATTFCGTAAYIAPELLKGRNYGKAADWWSFGILLYEMIGGKPPYYHRNRDIMFQTI

-1546 GSGPRGADEVLTH
+1546 GSGARGADEVLTH

-1564 IDWPELLERKMQPPF
+1564 IDWPELLERKVPPPF

-1598 TARDREPSVMMPKT
+1598 TARDRAPSVMMPKT

-1629 LSNV
+1629 LSNVLDG

>member
-1 MHNSSDREQLDT
+1 
-13 GLQPDSADRGSEIY
+13 
-27 RQRRLKRSHQL
+27 
-38 MNSQDDGSF
+38 
-47 TTLSSPRGEQ
+47 
-57 QQLLCK
+57 
-63 YKSGKCSNP
+63 
-72 RATKRN
+72 
-78 GQLHTLCHFH
+78 
-88 RDRQNEHQR
+88 
-97 KSDRKH
+97 
-103 RMVSVARRAKLGS
+103 
-116 IGVGSDSTRRHS
+116 
-128 LHSITSLEAAFPS
+128 
-141 GSSVSPLNR
+141 
-150 FGYDQN
+150 
-156 ASDALRNAQYAA
+156 
-168 GGVPNGLGGLA
+168 
-179 PPPVETPR
+179 
-187 LPPISFLMPGKLDGY
+187 
-202 RATSAAIPNLPPSS
+202 
-216 FITDNLNGNAD
+216 
-227 FHSARSRSRRCLWV
+227 
-241 SSPSS
+241 
-246 YFVDAAPSHSP
+246 
-257 LLKGRSQ
+257 
-264 QKSRLGPQVDAA
+264 

-282 SQNYQQYG
+282 PQNYQQYG

-316 AEMNPPPMR
+316 AEMNPPPLR
-325 TTHGDQTRL
+325 ATQSADQSRM

-340 GSMFNRAPPPP
+340 SSIFSRAPPPP
-351 PPQYPPQIP
+351 PPHHPPQIP
-360 AAPQSGGS
+360 ASGGGA
-368 TYGMPRPLSNPNL
+368 YGMPRPVSNPNL
-381 DVLHEQNLEGSGHL
+381 DAMHEQDLEASDHL
-395 GHSLGPNSTPF
+395 GHSLGPNSTPY
-406 GGNQQFA
+406 GANQQFA
-413 NTASPYGAAGGS
+413 NTASPYATTTGS
-425 SFNPAATS
+425 SFNPAAS
-433 GYGGTDF
+433 AFGSSDF

-447 NAASRRSVS
+447 AGGSRRSVS

-464 TFMLN
+464 TFMLT
-469 RGEKESRMTV
+469 RGEKESRMTI
-479 PEGTPTE
+479 PEGTPAE
-486 IKCEGYLTKRGHVFT
+486 IKCEGYLTKRGHLFT

-554 YYVYASSEAERSKW
+554 YYVYASSEGERSRW
-568 LRALKDFM
+568 LRALKEFM
-576 VETEEVSCEGYLTKR
+576 VETEDVSCEGYLTKR

-625 MAEVEIRSVSPWD
+625 MAEVEIRSVAPWD

-657 ADTVGEQQKWLATV
+657 ADTGGEQQKWLATV
-671 KKSTASVPEPVSCA
+671 KKSTANVPEPVSCA

-719 NNAKGKPLAEVL
+719 NNTKGKPLAEVL

-757 YADNDRERTKWMN
+757 YADNDRERNKWMN
-770 ALNKLNAVEEEPE
+770 ALNKLNTVEEEPE
-783 VEKKRCPN
+783 IEKKRCTN

-820 AQTINDEADD
+820 AQTINDEGDE
-830 DIDGRDDIDDE
+830 DIDGRDDMEDE

-865 PDGVDIGDKE
+865 PDGVDVGDKE
-875 GTYPNRMTRG
+875 SIYPNRMTRG
-885 SSQQPLEQP
+885 SSQQRLDQP
-894 DHNNTSARFDQDIT
+894 DHNSASARFDQDIT
-908 DALGEVEAN
+908 QALSEIEA
-917 DKRTS
+917 DEKRT
-922 PKYAAAD
+922 PAAYADSD
-929 EEDLKAASYDAKPIP
+929 EEDVKAIANDAKPTP
-944 RSPVRPT
+944 RSPAR
-951 SEESGS
+951 SEDESNS
-957 DAESSS
+957 DAESS
-963 PHTSRE
+963 PYTSRE
-969 APSPVMAPPTPPKA
+969 TPSPVAAPPTPPKS
-983 KKDTLKPNFGIV
+983 KKDALKPNFGIV

-1010 EEEES
+1010 EEES

-1026 RTSSRSSAGLLMA
+1026 RTSSRSSTGLLMA

-1065 LPTKPPSDAYKK
+1065 LPTKPPSDGYNK
-1077 GEEKPKNSDDSG
+1077 GEEKPKATADD
-1089 EEEDKPTGDEAE
+1089 EDEDKTTADETE
-1101 DRERKSS
+1101 GRERKSS

-1126 EMPKLKH
+1126 ELPKLKH
-1133 NVNPSIRMSERT
+1133 NANPSIRMSERT

-1152 FMEKELDFTPQFVPS
+1152 FMERELDFTPQFVPS

-1176 YSSMAYTTAKKVI
+1176 YSSMAYTSAKKVI

-1203 DPENAKLTIDH
+1203 DPENTKLTIDH

-1219 PYFSRAQEEGFGLVV
+1219 PYFSRAQEEGFGIVV

-1239 NNAVVYEAGGFERE
+1239 NTAVVYEAGGFERE
-1253 VPVPNSSTPKEH
+1253 VPVPNSSSPKEH
-1265 VLFVWDQFITKC
+1265 VLFVWEQFITKC

-1299 YEQSARD
+1299 YEDSVRE
-1306 KIHRIALIES
+1306 KVYRIALIES

-1414 TASKAIGR
+1414 TASKAVSR

-1429 IVIGETDGDESSDV
+1429 IVIGETDGDESSDM
-1443 SGGADEGKNGNK
+1443 SGGADEDKNGSK
-1455 TNGNGNDND
+1455 SNDT
-1464 NEDDGKIKATYY
+1464 EDPGKIKATYY

-1485 RNSGSGSS
+1485 RSPVASSGSGS
-1493 GSSDKQQRQIS
+1493 GNDKRQIS

-1509 LMKTI
+1509 LMKVVGQGGFGKVFLCRKVTPPRQGECYAMKVLKKQQVVSSGLVNTTMAERKILTEISHPFVVKLHYAFQSESKLYLVMDYLSGGSLATHLRRRRKFPEEWARFYAAEVAAAIAHLHSANIIYRDAKLENVLMDHDGHVSITDFGLSKVGVSGLKGATTFCGTAAYIAPELLRGKAYGKAADWWSFGILLYEMIGGKPPYYHRNRDIMFQTI

-1598 TARDREPSVMMPKT
+1598 TARDREPSMMMQKT

-1629 LSNV
+1629 LSNVG

>member
-1 MHNSSDREQLDT
+1 
-13 GLQPDSADRGSEIY
+13 
-27 RQRRLKRSHQL
+27 
-38 MNSQDDGSF
+38 
-47 TTLSSPRGEQ
+47 
-57 QQLLCK
+57 
-63 YKSGKCSNP
+63 
-72 RATKRN
+72 
-78 GQLHTLCHFH
+78 
-88 RDRQNEHQR
+88 
-97 KSDRKH
+97 
-103 RMVSVARRAKLGS
+103 
-116 IGVGSDSTRRHS
+116 
-128 LHSITSLEAAFPS
+128 
-141 GSSVSPLNR
+141 
-150 FGYDQN
+150 
-156 ASDALRNAQYAA
+156 
-168 GGVPNGLGGLA
+168 
-179 PPPVETPR
+179 
-187 LPPISFLMPGKLDGY
+187 
-202 RATSAAIPNLPPSS
+202 
-216 FITDNLNGNAD
+216 
-227 FHSARSRSRRCLWV
+227 
-241 SSPSS
+241 
-246 YFVDAAPSHSP
+246 
-257 LLKGRSQ
+257 
-264 QKSRLGPQVDAA
+264 

-282 SQNYQQYG
+282 PQNYQQHG
-290 EEDILVTSPTSYAL
+290 ADEDILVTSPTSYAL

-316 AEMNPPPMR
+316 ADLNAPR
-325 TTHGDQTRL
+325 GTTSSDTRM

-340 GSMFNRAPPPP
+340 SGIFSRAPPPP
-351 PPQYPPQIP
+351 PPQHPPQIP
-360 AAPQSGGS
+360 GAPHSGGS
-368 TYGMPRPLSNPNL
+368 TYNMPRPVSNPSL
-381 DVLHEQNLEGSGHL
+381 DMMHDQAESSYH
-395 GHSLGPNSTPF
+395 GHSLGPNAAPYGTSSY
-406 GGNQQFA
+406 A
-413 NTASPYGAAGGS
+413 NTTSQLTTTATT
-425 SFNPAATS
+425 SFNPSASTNPYGSYDS
-433 GYGGTDF
+433 GF

-447 NAASRRSVS
+447 NSSRRSASRRSL
-456 RRSIFSRE
+456 FSRE
-464 TFMLN
+464 TFMLT
-469 RGEKESRMTV
+469 RGEKESRMTI
-479 PEGTPTE
+479 PEGTPAE
-486 IKCEGYLTKRGHVFT
+486 IKCEGYLTKRGHLFT

-526 YGAVTVEKVAPWS
+526 YGAVMVEKVATWS

-568 LRALKDFM
+568 LRALKEFM

-606 GTSLRHYADQQA
+606 GASLRHYADQQA

-625 MAEVEIRSVSPWD
+625 MAEVEIRSVAPWD
-638 GEANGLMFMTVT
+638 GEANGLMFQTVT

-657 ADTVGEQQKWLATV
+657 ADTSGEQQKWLSTV
-671 KKSTASVPEPVSCA
+671 KKSTTNIPEPVACA

-707 NTISYYSDYDMA
+707 STISYYSDYDMA
-719 NNAKGKPLAEVL
+719 NNSKGKALAEVL
-731 VEDVQKWDGEPFGFM
+731 VEDVQRWDGEPFGFM
-746 FMTNEQVPYYV
+746 FMTSEQVPYYV
-757 YADNDRERTKWMN
+757 YADNDRERNKWMN
-770 ALNKLNAVEEEPE
+770 ALNKLNTVEEEPE

-815 ERASR
+815 ERRTTNAELD
-820 AQTINDEADD
+820 DEE
-830 DIDGRDDIDDE
+830 DIDGRDDDLEDE

-865 PDGVDIGDKE
+865 PDGVDVGDKD

-885 SSQQPLEQP
+885 SSQQALLHA
-894 DHNNTSARFDQDIT
+894 DHDNTSARFDQDIT
-908 DALGEVEAN
+908 AALSELE
-917 DKRTS
+917 
-922 PKYAAAD
+922 AD
-929 EEDLKAASYDAKPIP
+929 EKPTPSPYADSDDEGEKAVSDDEKPKATPP
-944 RSPVRPT
+944 RSPVRQ
-951 SEESGS
+951 SNDDYYSGEVAS
-957 DAESSS
+957 PSS
-963 PHTSRE
+963 PPRVAHDV
-969 APSPVMAPPTPPKA
+969 PSPIAARPTPPKA

-1026 RTSSRSSAGLLMA
+1026 RSSSRSSAGLLMA

-1046 TAMLAME
+1046 IAMLAME
-1053 SSSDDESGDDTE
+1053 SSSDEESGDSTD
-1065 LPTKPPSDAYKK
+1065 LPTKPPSSAFEK
-1077 GEEKPKNSDDSG
+1077 GETKPKDDDD
-1089 EEEDKPTGDEAE
+1089 EEENKTVENELE

-1114 DTRGISAFDEPV
+1114 DTRGISAFDEPA
-1126 EMPKLKH
+1126 EAPKPKQ
-1133 NVNPSIRMSERT
+1133 NVNQSIRMSERT

-1176 YSSMAYTTAKKVI
+1176 YSSMAYASAKKVI

-1203 DPENAKLTIDH
+1203 DTEDTKLTTDH

-1219 PYFSRAQEEGFGLVV
+1219 PYFSRAQEEGYGIVV

-1253 VPVPNSSTPKEH
+1253 VPIPNSTTPSEH

-1299 YEQSARD
+1299 YEDSVRD

-1381 AEDPAFAFIGA
+1381 AEDPSFAFIGA
-1392 NPNQPGMT
+1392 SPSQPGMT
-1400 AVVKHVRAELRRRK
+1400 AVVKHLRGELRKRK
-1414 TASKAIGR
+1414 TITKPSSR

-1443 SGGADEGKNGNK
+1443 SGGADEGKNGSK
-1455 TNGNGNDND
+1455 SDETD
-1464 NEDDGKIKATYY
+1464 KIKPTYY
-1476 LPKPVPKPK
+1476 LPKPVPKPS
-1485 RNSGSGSS
+1485 RGSGSGSS
-1493 GSSDKQQRQIS
+1493 GNNSGNGSSGDKQRMVS

-1509 LMKTI
+1509 LMKVVGQGGFGKVFLCRKVTAPHQGDCYAMKVLKKQQVVSSGLVNTTMAERKILTEISHPFVVKLHYAFQSESKLYLVMDYLSGGSLATHLRRRRKFPEEWARFYAAEVAAAIAHLHSANIIYRDAKLENVLMDHDGHVRITDFGLSKVGVSGLKGATTFCGTAAYIAPELLKGRTYGKAADWWSFGILLYEMIGGKPPYYHRNRDIMFQTI

-1559 PFFDS
+1559 PFFDN

-1579 NPGVGKMDTHY
+1579 NPGVGKLDTHY
-1590 APRNMNEI
+1590 APRNMNDI
-1598 TARDREPSVMMPKT
+1598 TARDREPSVMMAKT

>member
-1 MHNSSDREQLDT
+1 
-13 GLQPDSADRGSEIY
+13 
-27 RQRRLKRSHQL
+27 
-38 MNSQDDGSF
+38 
-47 TTLSSPRGEQ
+47 
-57 QQLLCK
+57 
-63 YKSGKCSNP
+63 
-72 RATKRN
+72 
-78 GQLHTLCHFH
+78 
-88 RDRQNEHQR
+88 
-97 KSDRKH
+97 
-103 RMVSVARRAKLGS
+103 
-116 IGVGSDSTRRHS
+116 
-128 LHSITSLEAAFPS
+128 
-141 GSSVSPLNR
+141 
-150 FGYDQN
+150 
-156 ASDALRNAQYAA
+156 
-168 GGVPNGLGGLA
+168 
-179 PPPVETPR
+179 
-187 LPPISFLMPGKLDGY
+187 
-202 RATSAAIPNLPPSS
+202 
-216 FITDNLNGNAD
+216 
-227 FHSARSRSRRCLWV
+227 
-241 SSPSS
+241 
-246 YFVDAAPSHSP
+246 
-257 LLKGRSQ
+257 
-264 QKSRLGPQVDAA
+264 

-282 SQNYQQYG
+282 PQNYQQYG
-290 EEDILVTSPTSYAL
+290 ADEDILVTSPTSYAL

-316 AEMNPPPMR
+316 ADLNAPR
-325 TTHGDQTRL
+325 GTTSSDSRI

-340 GSMFNRAPPPP
+340 SGIFNRAPPPP

-360 AAPQSGGS
+360 GAPHSGGS
-368 TYGMPRPLSNPNL
+368 TYNMPRPVSNPSL
-381 DVLHEQNLEGSGHL
+381 DLMHDQAESSNY
-395 GHSLGPNSTPF
+395 GHSFGPNSTP
-406 GGNQQFA
+406 
-413 NTASPYGAAGGS
+413 YGATTNATPSYATTANS
-425 SFNPAATS
+425 SFNPSASANPYGSYES
-433 GYGGTDF
+433 GF

-447 NAASRRSVS
+447 NTGRRSASRRSL
-456 RRSIFSRE
+456 FSRE

-469 RGEKESRMTV
+469 RGEKESRMTI

-486 IKCEGYLTKRGHVFT
+486 IKCEGFLTKRGHLFT

-526 YGAVTVEKVAPWS
+526 YGAVMVEKVATWS

-568 LRALKDFM
+568 LRALKEFM

-625 MAEVEIRSVSPWD
+625 MAEVEIRSVAPWD
-638 GEANGLMFMTVT
+638 GEANGLMFQTVT

-657 ADTVGEQQKWLATV
+657 ADTSGEQQKWLSTV
-671 KKSTASVPEPVSCA
+671 KKSTTNIPEPVACA

-707 NTISYYSDYDMA
+707 STISYYSDYDMA
-719 NNAKGKPLAEVL
+719 NNSKGKPLAEVL
-731 VEDVQKWDGEPFGFM
+731 VEDVQRWDGEPFGFM
-746 FMTNEQVPYYV
+746 FMTSEQVPYYV
-757 YADNDRERTKWMN
+757 YADNDRERNKWMN
-770 ALNKLNAVEEEPE
+770 ALNKLNTVEEEPE

-805 GFNLRGTTVG
+805 GFNLRGTT
-815 ERASR
+815 
-820 AQTINDEADD
+820 
-830 DIDGRDDIDDE
+830 
-841 TTPFDE
+841 
-847 LEALSEGART
+847 
-857 LLLAVMQT
+857 T
-865 PDGVDIGDKE
+865 PDGVDVGDKD

-885 SSQQPLEQP
+885 SSQQALVHT
-894 DHNNTSARFDQDIT
+894 DNDDTSARFDQEIT
-908 DALGEVEAN
+908 AALSELEA
-917 DKRTS
+917 DKKPTPATYADS
-922 PKYAAAD
+922 DDESGKAVSDDKKPKAT
-929 EEDLKAASYDAKPIP
+929 PP
-944 RSPVRPT
+944 RSPVRR
-951 SEESGS
+951 S
-957 DAESSS
+957 DDDEYSVEVASPSS
-963 PHTSRE
+963 PPR
-969 APSPVMAPPTPPKA
+969 AAYDVPSPVAAPPTPPKA

-1026 RTSSRSSAGLLMA
+1026 RSSSRSSGGLLMA

-1046 TAMLAME
+1046 IAMLAEE
-1053 SSSDDESGDDTE
+1053 SSSDEDGVDSTDY
-1065 LPTKPPSDAYKK
+1065 LPTKPPSSAFEK
-1077 GEEKPKNSDDSG
+1077 GETKQKDDDD
-1089 EEEDKPTGDEAE
+1089 EEEDKAVDNELEG
-1101 DRERKSS
+1101 RERKSS

-1114 DTRGISAFDEPV
+1114 DTRGISAFDEPAEV
-1126 EMPKLKH
+1126 PKPKK
-1133 NVNPSIRMSERT
+1133 NVNQSIRMSERT

-1176 YSSMAYTTAKKVI
+1176 YSSMAYASAKKVI

-1203 DPENAKLTIDH
+1203 DPENTKLTVDH

-1219 PYFSRAQEEGFGLVV
+1219 PYFSRAQEEGYGIVV

-1253 VPVPNSSTPKEH
+1253 VPIPNSTTPSEH

-1299 YEQSARD
+1299 YEDSARD

-1392 NPNQPGMT
+1392 NPSQP
-1400 AVVKHVRAELRRRK
+1400 ADH
-1414 TASKAIGR
+1414 
-1422 PRRQSNI
+1422 
-1429 IVIGETDGDESSDV
+1429 GDSQ
-1443 SGGADEGKNGNK
+1443 
-1455 TNGNGNDND
+1455 T
-1464 NEDDGKIKATYY
+1464 
-1476 LPKPVPKPK
+1476 
-1485 RNSGSGSS
+1485 
-1493 GSSDKQQRQIS
+1493 
-1504 DKDFE
+1504 
-1509 LMKTI
+1509 
-1514 LKQDWVTF
+1514 
-1522 SPSFSDA
+1522 
-1529 AISLINGLL
+1529 
-1538 TRDPMMRL
+1538 
-1546 GSGPRGADEVLTH
+1546 
-1559 PFFDS
+1559 
-1564 IDWPELLERKMQPPF
+1564 
-1579 NPGVGKMDTHY
+1579 
-1590 APRNMNEI
+1590 
-1598 TARDREPSVMMPKT
+1598 
-1612 DRPNDFDGF
+1612 
-1621 SFVGRPSS
+1621 
-1629 LSNV
+1629 

>member
-246 YFVDAAPSHSP
+246 YF
-257 LLKGRSQ
+257 Q
-264 QKSRLGPQVDAA
+264 QKSRLGSQVDAA

>member
-1 MHNSSDREQLDT
+1 MARRPNVTLAQGPAHSSKTSSLHTSYLCPIAVCNRESSSLADERVSELATGNDR
-13 GLQPDSADRGSEIY
+13 PHR
-27 RQRRLKRSHQL
+27 
-38 MNSQDDGSF
+38 
-47 TTLSSPRGEQ
+47 Q
-57 QQLLCK
+57 QQQQQ
-63 YKSGKCSNP
+63 
-72 RATKRN
+72 A
-78 GQLHTLCHFH
+78 
-88 RDRQNEHQR
+88 
-97 KSDRKH
+97 
-103 RMVSVARRAKLGS
+103 
-116 IGVGSDSTRRHS
+116 
-128 LHSITSLEAAFPS
+128 
-141 GSSVSPLNR
+141 
-150 FGYDQN
+150 
-156 ASDALRNAQYAA
+156 
-168 GGVPNGLGGLA
+168 
-179 PPPVETPR
+179 PR
-187 LPPISFLMPGKLDGY
+187 LPT
-202 RATSAAIPNLPPSS
+202 R
-216 FITDNLNGNAD
+216 
-227 FHSARSRSRRCLWV
+227 H
-241 SSPSS
+241 
-246 YFVDAAPSHSP
+246 
-257 LLKGRSQ
+257 
-264 QKSRLGPQVDAA
+264 PQVDAA

-282 SQNYQQYG
+282 PHNFQQQQD
-290 EEDILVTSPTSYAL
+290 EDILVTSPTSYAL

-316 AEMNPPPMR
+316 ADMNPPPLR
-325 TTHGDQTRL
+325 TTQSSEHGRL
-334 PRTSSR
+334 PRSSSR

-351 PPQYPPQIP
+351 PPHYPPQIP
-360 AAPQSGGS
+360 AAPHSGGS
-368 TYGMPRPLSNPNL
+368 AYGGMPRPVSNPNL
-381 DVLHEQNLEGSGHL
+381 DAMTEQSLEGSGYL
-395 GHSLGPNSTPF
+395 GHSLGPNSTPYATQQQ
-406 GGNQQFA
+406 QQFA
-413 NTASPYGAAGGS
+413 STATPAFGGS
-425 SFNPAATS
+425 SFNPAATM
-433 GYGGTDF
+433 GFGGTDF

-447 NAASRRSVS
+447 NAGSRRSVS
-456 RRSIFSRE
+456 RRSLFSRE
-464 TFMLN
+464 TFMLT

-486 IKCEGYLTKRGHVFT
+486 IRCEGYLTKRGHLFT

-514 LEYYSSEEKSKK
+514 LEYYSSEEKGKK
-526 YGAVTVEKVAPWS
+526 YGAVTVEKVATWS

-554 YYVYASSEAERSKW
+554 YYVYASSESERSRW
-568 LRALKDFM
+568 LRALKEFM

-625 MAEVEIRSVSPWD
+625 MAEVEIRSVAAWD

-657 ADTVGEQQKWLATV
+657 ADTAGEQQKWLATV
-671 KKSTASVPEPVSCA
+671 KKSTANVPEPVSCA

-719 NNAKGKPLAEVL
+719 NNSKGKPLAEVL

-757 YADNDRERTKWMN
+757 YADNDRERNKWMN

-783 VEKKRCPN
+783 IEKKRCPN

-820 AQTINDEADD
+820 AQTVNDDGDD

-875 GTYPNRMTRG
+875 GTYPNRLTRG
-885 SSQQPLEQP
+885 SSQQRMEQP
-894 DHNNTSARFDQDIT
+894 DRDNTSARFDQDIAE
-908 DALGEVEAN
+908 ALNEVEA
-917 DKRTS
+917 DEKPT
-922 PKYAAAD
+922 PTKYSDSD
-929 EEDLKAASYDAKPIP
+929 EEDAKVTSYDAKPTP
-944 RSPVRPT
+944 RSPVRIP
-951 SEESGS
+951 SEDSSS
-957 DAESSS
+957 DADSSTS
-963 PHTSRE
+963 PPPSRDV
-969 APSPVMAPPTPPKA
+969 PSPVAAPPTPPKS
-983 KKDTLKPNFGIV
+983 KKSTLTPNFGIV
-995 EPEPKRH
+995 ESEPKKH

-1010 EEEES
+1010 EEES

-1053 SSSDDESGDDTE
+1053 SSSDEESGDDTE

-1077 GEEKPKNSDDSG
+1077 SDEKPKDSDD
-1089 EEEDKPTGDEAE
+1089 EEEGKPTGDEGE
-1101 DRERKSS
+1101 SRERKSS
-1108 ADSLEL
+1108 AESLEL
-1114 DTRGISAFDEPV
+1114 DTRGISSFEEPV
-1126 EMPKLKH
+1126 ELPKLKH
-1133 NVNPSIRMSERT
+1133 PVNASIRMSERT

-1152 FMEKELDFTPQFVPS
+1152 FMERELDFTPQFVPS

-1176 YSSMAYTTAKKVI
+1176 YSSMAYTSAKKII

-1203 DPENAKLTIDH
+1203 DPENKKLTIDH

-1219 PYFSRAQEEGFGLVV
+1219 PYFSRAQEEGYGIVV

-1239 NNAVVYEAGGFERE
+1239 NSAVVYEAGGFERE
-1253 VPVPNSSTPKEH
+1253 VPIPNSTTPTEH
-1265 VLFVWDQFITKC
+1265 ILFVWDQFITKC

-1299 YEQSARD
+1299 YELSARE

-1316 KHEIDH
+1316 KHEIDQ

-1392 NPNQPGMT
+1392 IPSQPGMT
-1400 AVVKHVRAELRRRK
+1400 AVVKHVRAELRKRK
-1414 TASKAIGR
+1414 TATKPIGR

-1429 IVIGETDGDESSDV
+1429 IVIGETDGDESSDM
-1443 SGGADEGKNGNK
+1443 SGGTDEGKNGNK
-1455 TNGNGNDND
+1455 NNGSD
-1464 NEDDGKIKATYY
+1464 EDGKIKATYY
-1476 LPKPVPKPK
+1476 LPKPVAKPK
-1485 RNSGSGSS
+1485 RNSGSGNSS
-1493 GSSDKQQRQIS
+1493 GSSGDKQQRLIS

-1509 LMKTI
+1509 LMKVVGQGGFGKVFLCRKVTPPHQGECYAMKVLKKQQVVSSGLVNTTMAERKILTEISHPFVVKLHYAFQTAYIAPELLRGKAYGKAADWWSFGILLYEMIGGKPPYYHRNRDIMFQTI

-1598 TARDREPSVMMPKT
+1598 TARDREPSLMMAKT

>member
-264 QKSRLGPQVDAA
+264 QKSRLGSQVDAA

-606 GTSLRHYADQQA
+606 
-618 YRDNQSA
+618 
-625 MAEVEIRSVSPWD
+625 
-638 GEANGLMFMTVT
+638 
-650 GNVFYVI
+650 
-657 ADTVGEQQKWLATV
+657 DTVGEQQKWLATV

>member
-1 MHNSSDREQLDT
+1 MYTIE
-13 GLQPDSADRGSEIY
+13 
-27 RQRRLKRSHQL
+27 
-38 MNSQDDGSF
+38 
-47 TTLSSPRGEQ
+47 
-57 QQLLCK
+57 
-63 YKSGKCSNP
+63 
-72 RATKRN
+72 
-78 GQLHTLCHFH
+78 
-88 RDRQNEHQR
+88 
-97 KSDRKH
+97 
-103 RMVSVARRAKLGS
+103 
-116 IGVGSDSTRRHS
+116 
-128 LHSITSLEAAFPS
+128 
-141 GSSVSPLNR
+141 
-150 FGYDQN
+150 
-156 ASDALRNAQYAA
+156 
-168 GGVPNGLGGLA
+168 
-179 PPPVETPR
+179 
-187 LPPISFLMPGKLDGY
+187 
-202 RATSAAIPNLPPSS
+202 
-216 FITDNLNGNAD
+216 
-227 FHSARSRSRRCLWV
+227 
-241 SSPSS
+241 
-246 YFVDAAPSHSP
+246 
-257 LLKGRSQ
+257 
-264 QKSRLGPQVDAA
+264 KSRLAPQIDAA

-282 SQNYQQYG
+282 PRYNQQND
-290 EEDILVTSPTSYAL
+290 EEGILVTSPTSYAL
-304 RESIRRSSSSAS
+304 RESIRHSSSSAETS
-316 AEMNPPPMR
+316 TPSLRA
-325 TTHGDQTRL
+325 TQSTGRL
-334 PRTSSR
+334 PRSSSR
-340 GSMFNRAPPPP
+340 SSIFTRPSPLP
-351 PPQYPPQIP
+351 PPQCPPQIS
-360 AAPQSGGS
+360 AVFTDGS
-368 TYGMPRPLSNPNL
+368 THESPRRLSNPSL
-381 DVLHEQNLEGSGHL
+381 DTTNEQSLEGNGHL
-395 GHSLGPNSTPF
+395 GHSLGPNSTPL
-406 GGNQQFA
+406 GANQQLH
-413 NTASPYGAAGGS
+413 NTMTSYGTSTGN
-425 SFNPAATS
+425 SFNPAASS
-433 GYGGTDF
+433 GL
-440 SQTAPVN
+440 
-447 NAASRRSVS
+447 
-456 RRSIFSRE
+456 FSRE
-464 TFMLN
+464 TFMLT
-469 RGEKESRMTV
+469 RGEKDSRMTV

-486 IKCEGYLTKRGHVFT
+486 IKCEGYLTKRGHLFT

-514 LEYYSSEEKSKK
+514 LEYYSSEEKGKK
-526 YGAVTVEKVAPWS
+526 YGAVTVEKVATWS

-554 YYVYASSEAERSKW
+554 YYVYASSESERSRW

-625 MAEVEIRSVSPWD
+625 MAEVEIRSVSSWD
-638 GEANGLMFMTVT
+638 GEPNGLMFMTGT

-657 ADTVGEQQKWLATV
+657 ADTLGEQQKWLATV
-671 KKSTASVPEPVSCA
+671 KKSTASIPEPVSCA

-707 NTISYYSDYDMA
+707 NSISYYSDYDMA

-757 YADNDRERTKWMN
+757 YADNDRERNKWMN
-770 ALNKLNAVEEEPE
+770 ALNKLNIVEEEPE
-783 VEKKRCPN
+783 IEKKRCPN

-805 GFNLRGTTVG
+805 GFNLRGTTQG
-815 ERASR
+815 ERSTR
-820 AQTINDEADD
+820 AQSINGEGDD
-830 DIDGRDDIDDE
+830 DIDGRDDIEDE
-841 TTPFDE
+841 MTPFDE

-865 PDGVDIGDKE
+865 PDGVDIGE
-875 GTYPNRMTRG
+875 RESAYPKRMTRG
-885 SSQQPLEQP
+885 SSQQALAQP
-894 DHNNTSARFDQDIT
+894 DDNNTLSKFDQDIA
-908 DALGEVEAN
+908 DALVEVQADKKPSLAYVDSDN
-917 DKRTS
+917 D
-922 PKYAAAD
+922 
-929 EEDLKAASYDAKPIP
+929 DAKVALDDAKLTPP
-944 RSPVRPT
+944 SPVRRPT
-951 SEESGS
+951 EESSTDSGPLNL
-957 DAESSS
+957 S
-963 PHTSRE
+963 PHSSRK
-969 APSPVMAPPTPPKA
+969 ALSPVTAPPPPLIA
-983 KKDTLKPNFGIV
+983 KRETLKPNFGIV
-995 EPEPKRH
+995 EPEPKRN

-1010 EEEES
+1010 EEES
-1015 KAEPKPAPVPV
+1015 KAEPKPTPVPV

-1053 SSSDDESGDDTE
+1053 SSSDESDDDTE
-1065 LPTKPPSDAYKK
+1065 LPTKPPSGACNKDENKLN
-1077 GEEKPKNSDDSG
+1077 NSDK
-1089 EEEDKPTGDEAE
+1089 EEDRTTIDATE
-1101 DRERKSS
+1101 RHERKSS

-1114 DTRGISAFDEPV
+1114 DTRGISAFDEP
-1126 EMPKLKH
+1126 EELPKLKH
-1133 NVNPSIRMSERT
+1133 SANPSVRMSERT

-1152 FMEKELDFTPQFVPS
+1152 FMERELNFTPQFVPS
-1167 ADSPVRCRF
+1167 AESPVRCRF
-1176 YSSMAYTTAKKVI
+1176 YSSMAYATAKKVI

-1219 PYFSRAQEEGFGLVV
+1219 PYFSRAQEDGFGIVV

-1239 NNAVVYEAGGFERE
+1239 NTAVVYEAGGFERE
-1253 VPVPNSSTPKEH
+1253 VPIPNSSSPKEH

-1292 VKSILET
+1292 VKSILKT
-1299 YEQSARD
+1299 YELSARE

-1322 NESPGI
+1322 SESPGI

-1392 NPNQPGMT
+1392 NPNQAGMT
-1400 AVVKHVRAELRRRK
+1400 AVVKHVRSELRRLK
-1414 TASKAIGR
+1414 TASKPVGR
-1422 PRRQSNI
+1422 TRRQSNI

-1455 TNGNGNDND
+1455 TNGNGVDND
-1464 NEDDGKIKATYY
+1464 SKIKATYY

-1485 RNSGSGSS
+1485 RNAASS
-1493 GSSDKQQRQIS
+1493 GISGDKQQRQIS

-1509 LMKTI
+1509 LMKVVGQGGFGKVFLCRKVTPPRQGEHYAMKVLKKQQVVSSGLVNTTMAERKILTDISHPFVVKLHYAFQSESKLYLVMDYLSGGSLATHLRRRRKFPEEWARFYAAEVAAAIAHLHSANIIYRDAKLENVLMDHDGHVRITDFGLSKVGVSGLKGATTFCGTAAYIAPELLKGRTYGKAADWWSFGILLYEMIGGKPPYYHRNRDIMFQTI

-1564 IDWPELLERKMQPPF
+1564 IDWPELLDRKMQPPF

-1590 APRNMNEI
+1590 APRNMNDI
-1598 TARDREPSVMMPKT
+1598 TARDREPSVMMAKT

>member
-1 MHNSSDREQLDT
+1 
-13 GLQPDSADRGSEIY
+13 
-27 RQRRLKRSHQL
+27 
-38 MNSQDDGSF
+38 
-47 TTLSSPRGEQ
+47 
-57 QQLLCK
+57 
-63 YKSGKCSNP
+63 
-72 RATKRN
+72 
-78 GQLHTLCHFH
+78 
-88 RDRQNEHQR
+88 
-97 KSDRKH
+97 
-103 RMVSVARRAKLGS
+103 
-116 IGVGSDSTRRHS
+116 
-128 LHSITSLEAAFPS
+128 
-141 GSSVSPLNR
+141 
-150 FGYDQN
+150 
-156 ASDALRNAQYAA
+156 
-168 GGVPNGLGGLA
+168 
-179 PPPVETPR
+179 
-187 LPPISFLMPGKLDGY
+187 
-202 RATSAAIPNLPPSS
+202 
-216 FITDNLNGNAD
+216 
-227 FHSARSRSRRCLWV
+227 
-241 SSPSS
+241 
-246 YFVDAAPSHSP
+246 
-257 LLKGRSQ
+257 
-264 QKSRLGPQVDAA
+264 

-282 SQNYQQYG
+282 PQNNPQQPQPQHDDDD
-290 EEDILVTSPTSYAL
+290 DILVTSPTSYAL
-304 RESIRRSSSSAS
+304 RESIRRTSSSTS
-316 AEMNPPPMR
+316 AEMNPSSL
-325 TTHGDQTRL
+325 HSAQSGDQGRL
-334 PRTSSR
+334 PRSSSR
-340 GSMFNRAPPPP
+340 SSIFSRAPPPP
-351 PPQYPPQIP
+351 PPPYAPLVSPV
-360 AAPQSGGS
+360 PQSVAS
-368 TYGMPRPLSNPNL
+368 SQRMPRPLSNPNMESPQ
-381 DVLHEQNLEGSGHL
+381 EQSLEGSGCS
-395 GHSLGPNSTPF
+395 GHSLGPNSMQV
-406 GGNQQFA
+406 GSNQQFA
-413 NTASPYGAAGGS
+413 TTLGVPFAATSTGS
-425 SFNPAATS
+425 SFNPAAST
-433 GYGGTDF
+433 GFGGGTDF

-447 NAASRRSVS
+447 SHAGSRRSVS

-464 TFMLN
+464 TFMLT

-486 IKCEGYLTKRGHVFT
+486 IRCEGYLTKRGHLFT

-514 LEYYSSEEKSKK
+514 LEYYSGEEKSKK
-526 YGAVTVEKVAPWS
+526 YGAVTVEKVATWS

-554 YYVYASSEAERSKW
+554 YYVYASSESERSRW

-618 YRDNQSA
+618 YRENQSA
-625 MAEVEIRSVSPWD
+625 MAEVEIRSVAPWE
-638 GEANGLMFMTVT
+638 GETNGLMFMTVT

-707 NTISYYSDYDMA
+707 NLISYYSDYDMA
-719 NNAKGKPLAEVL
+719 NNTKGRPLAEVL
-731 VEDVQKWDGEPFGFM
+731 VEDVQSWDGEPFGFM

-757 YADNDRERTKWMN
+757 YADNDRERNKWMN
-770 ALNKLNAVEEEPE
+770 ALNKLNAVEEEPQ
-783 VEKKRCPN
+783 VDKKRCSN

-805 GFNLRGTTVG
+805 GFNLRGTTLG
-815 ERASR
+815 EQSAH
-820 AQTINDEADD
+820 AQNRNDDGDD
-830 DIDGRDDIDDE
+830 DIDGRDMDEE

-865 PDGVDIGDKE
+865 PDGVDIGE
-875 GTYPNRMTRG
+875 RENTHTNWMTRG
-885 SSQQPLEQP
+885 PSQPSGS
-894 DHNNTSARFDQDIT
+894 NNSARFDQDIADASSEAGT
-908 DALGEVEAN
+908 DPKVEGSS
-917 DKRTS
+917 DDEDVS
-922 PKYAAAD
+922 AD
-929 EEDLKAASYDAKPIP
+929 PNELTPTP
-944 RSPVRPT
+944 HSPVRRPV
-951 SEESGS
+951 EESGS
-957 DAESSS
+957 GAASPASS
-963 PHTSRE
+963 PRTYRE
-969 APSPVMAPPTPPKA
+969 TPSAAVAPPTPPKA

-995 EPEPKRH
+995 ESEPKRS

-1010 EEEES
+1010 EEEC
-1015 KAEPKPAPVPV
+1015 KAEPQSAPRPS

-1046 TAMLAME
+1046 IAMLAME
-1053 SSSDDESGDDTE
+1053 SSSSDESGDDSQ
-1065 LPTKPPSDAYKK
+1065 LPTKPPPGVDGKDENEQKDHSGD
-1077 GEEKPKNSDDSG
+1077 EEKAVAD
-1089 EEEDKPTGDEAE
+1089 EEAGT
-1101 DRERKSS
+1101 ERKSS

-1126 EMPKLKH
+1126 QVPKLKH
-1133 NVNPSIRMSERT
+1133 PANVSIRTSERT

-1152 FMEKELDFTPQFVPS
+1152 FMERELDFTPQFVPS

-1189 LFLSDSGPLGLWKQ
+1189 VFLSDSGPLGLWKQ
-1203 DPENAKLTIDH
+1203 DPENAKLTVDH
-1214 KWSMT
+1214 KWSMI
-1219 PYFSRAQEEGFGLVV
+1219 PYFSRAQEEGFGIVV

-1239 NNAVVYEAGGFERE
+1239 NSAVVYEAGGFERE
-1253 VPVPNSSTPKEH
+1253 VPIPNSSSPKEH

-1299 YEQSARD
+1299 YELSARE
-1306 KIHRIALIES
+1306 KIHRVALIES

-1322 NESPGI
+1322 SESPGV

-1381 AEDPAFAFIGA
+1381 AEDPAFVFIAA
-1392 NPNQPGMT
+1392 NPSQPGMT
-1400 AVVKHVRAELRRRK
+1400 AVVKHVRSELRRLK
-1414 TASKAIGR
+1414 TAPKPTGR
-1422 PRRQSNI
+1422 APKSNI
-1429 IVIGETDGDESSDV
+1429 IVIGETDGNGPSDV
-1443 SGGADEGKNGNK
+1443 SGSADEGKSGNK
-1455 TNGNGNDND
+1455 ISDSND
-1464 NEDDGKIKATYY
+1464 DDESKIKATYY

-1485 RNSGSGSS
+1485 RNSGSSAVA
-1493 GSSDKQQRQIS
+1493 SDTHQRPIS

-1509 LMKTI
+1509 LMKVVGQGGFGKVFLCRKVTPPRLGEHYAMKVLKKQQVVSSGLVNTTMAERKILTDISHPFVVKLHYAFQSESKLYLVMDYLSGGSLATHLRRRRKFPEEWARFYAAEVAAAIAHLHSANIIYRDAKLENVLMDHDGHVRITDFGLSKVGVSGLKGATTFCGTAAYIAPELLKGRAYGKAADWWSFGILLYEMIGGKPPYYHRNRDIMFQTI

-1564 IDWPELLERKMQPPF
+1564 IDWPELLERQVQPPF

-1598 TARDREPSVMMPKT
+1598 TARDRAPSVMMAKT

>member
-1 MHNSSDREQLDT
+1 M
-13 GLQPDSADRGSEIY
+13 
-27 RQRRLKRSHQL
+27 
-38 MNSQDDGSF
+38 
-47 TTLSSPRGEQ
+47 
-57 QQLLCK
+57 C
-63 YKSGKCSNP
+63 
-72 RATKRN
+72 
-78 GQLHTLCHFH
+78 
-88 RDRQNEHQR
+88 
-97 KSDRKH
+97 
-103 RMVSVARRAKLGS
+103 
-116 IGVGSDSTRRHS
+116 
-128 LHSITSLEAAFPS
+128 
-141 GSSVSPLNR
+141 
-150 FGYDQN
+150 
-156 ASDALRNAQYAA
+156 
-168 GGVPNGLGGLA
+168 
-179 PPPVETPR
+179 
-187 LPPISFLMPGKLDGY
+187 
-202 RATSAAIPNLPPSS
+202 
-216 FITDNLNGNAD
+216 
-227 FHSARSRSRRCLWV
+227 
-241 SSPSS
+241 
-246 YFVDAAPSHSP
+246 
-257 LLKGRSQ
+257 
-264 QKSRLGPQVDAA
+264 VDAA

-282 SQNYQQYG
+282 PQNYQQYG

-316 AEMNPPPMR
+316 AEMNPPPQR
-325 TTHGDQTRL
+325 TTQSADQTRL

-340 GSMFNRAPPPP
+340 GSIFNRAPPPP
-351 PPQYPPQIP
+351 PPHYPPQIP
-360 AAPQSGGS
+360 AAPHSGGAPNA
-368 TYGMPRPLSNPNL
+368 MPRPVSNPNL
-381 DVLHEQNLEGSGHL
+381 DVMHEQSIEGSGHL
-395 GHSLGPNSTPF
+395 GHSLGPNSTPY
-406 GGNQQFA
+406 GNQQFA
-413 NTASPYGAAGGS
+413 NTGGGS
-425 SFNPAATS
+425 TSFNPAATTTGFAGS
-433 GYGGTDF
+433 DF

-447 NAASRRSVS
+447 NAGASRRSVS

-464 TFMLN
+464 TFMLT
-469 RGEKESRMTV
+469 RGEKESRMTI

-486 IKCEGYLTKRGHVFT
+486 IRCEGYLTKRGHLFT

-526 YGAVTVEKVAPWS
+526 YGAVTVEKVATWS

-554 YYVYASSEAERSKW
+554 YYVYASSESERSRW
-568 LRALKDFM
+568 LRALKEYM
-576 VETEEVSCEGYLTKR
+576 VETEDVSCEGYLTKR

-625 MAEVEIRSVSPWD
+625 MAEVEIRSVAPWD

-671 KKSTASVPEPVSCA
+671 KKSTANVPEPVSCA

-707 NTISYYSDYDMA
+707 HTISYYSDYDMA
-719 NNAKGKPLAEVL
+719 NNAKGKPLAEVI

-757 YADNDRERTKWMN
+757 YADNDRERNKWMN

-820 AQTINDEADD
+820 AQTINDEVDD
-830 DIDGRDDIDDE
+830 EIDGRDDIDDE

-865 PDGVDIGDKE
+865 PDGVDIGDKD
-875 GTYPNRMTRG
+875 GGYPNRMTRG
-885 SSQQPLEQP
+885 SSQQQMGQP
-894 DHNNTSARFDQDIT
+894 DDNNASARFDQDIA
-908 DALGEVEAN
+908 DVVSEVEARE
-917 DKRTS
+917 KRPPPT
-922 PKYAAAD
+922 YADSD
-929 EEDLKAASYDAKPIP
+929 EEDDVKAASYNAKPTP
-944 RSPVRPT
+944 RSPVQR
-951 SEESGS
+951 SSDRSSS
-957 DAESSS
+957 DAESPAPS

-969 APSPVMAPPTPPKA
+969 TPSPVAAPPTPPKA
-983 KKDTLKPNFGIV
+983 KKEPLKPNFGIV

-1026 RTSSRSSAGLLMA
+1026 RTSSRSSGGLFMA

-1046 TAMLAME
+1046 TAMIAME

-1065 LPTKPPSDAYKK
+1065 LPTKPPSEAYKK
-1077 GEEKPKNSDDSG
+1077 SEDKPKDSDDSDV
-1089 EEEDKPTGDEAE
+1089 EEDKPTGENDENH
-1101 DRERKSS
+1101 ERKSS

-1114 DTRGISAFDEPV
+1114 DTRGISAFEEPI
-1126 EMPKLKH
+1126 ELPKLKH

-1203 DPENAKLTIDH
+1203 DPDNGKLTIDH

-1219 PYFSRAQEEGFGLVV
+1219 PYFSRAQEEGYGIVV

-1239 NNAVVYEAGGFERE
+1239 NTAVVYEAGGFERE
-1253 VPVPNSSTPKEH
+1253 VPVPNSSTPTEH
-1265 VLFVWDQFITKC
+1265 ALFVWDQFITKC

-1299 YEQSARD
+1299 YEMSARE

-1392 NPNQPGMT
+1392 TPNQPGMT
-1400 AVVKHVRAELRRRK
+1400 AVVKFVRSELRRRK
-1414 TASKAIGR
+1414 AASKPIGR

-1429 IVIGETDGDESSDV
+1429 IVIGETDGDESSDM
-1443 SGGADEGKNGNK
+1443 SGGAEEGKNGN
-1455 TNGNGNDND
+1455 NAN
-1464 NEDDGKIKATYY
+1464 
-1476 LPKPVPKPK
+1476 
-1485 RNSGSGSS
+1485 GSGH
-1493 GSSDKQQRQIS
+1493 
-1504 DKDFE
+1504 
-1509 LMKTI
+1509 
-1514 LKQDWVTF
+1514 
-1522 SPSFSDA
+1522 
-1529 AISLINGLL
+1529 
-1538 TRDPMMRL
+1538 
-1546 GSGPRGADEVLTH
+1546 VL
-1559 PFFDS
+1559 S
-1564 IDWPELLERKMQPPF
+1564 AE
-1579 NPGVGKMDTHY
+1579 
-1590 APRNMNEI
+1590 AS
-1598 TARDREPSVMMPKT
+1598 A
-1612 DRPNDFDGF
+1612 
-1621 SFVGRPSS
+1621 
-1629 LSNV
+1629 

>member
-1 MHNSSDREQLDT
+1 
-13 GLQPDSADRGSEIY
+13 
-27 RQRRLKRSHQL
+27 
-38 MNSQDDGSF
+38 
-47 TTLSSPRGEQ
+47 
-57 QQLLCK
+57 
-63 YKSGKCSNP
+63 
-72 RATKRN
+72 
-78 GQLHTLCHFH
+78 
-88 RDRQNEHQR
+88 
-97 KSDRKH
+97 
-103 RMVSVARRAKLGS
+103 
-116 IGVGSDSTRRHS
+116 
-128 LHSITSLEAAFPS
+128 
-141 GSSVSPLNR
+141 
-150 FGYDQN
+150 
-156 ASDALRNAQYAA
+156 
-168 GGVPNGLGGLA
+168 
-179 PPPVETPR
+179 
-187 LPPISFLMPGKLDGY
+187 
-202 RATSAAIPNLPPSS
+202 
-216 FITDNLNGNAD
+216 
-227 FHSARSRSRRCLWV
+227 
-241 SSPSS
+241 
-246 YFVDAAPSHSP
+246 
-257 LLKGRSQ
+257 
-264 QKSRLGPQVDAA
+264 
-276 MSADQS
+276 MSADQTP
-282 SQNYQQYG
+282 QNYQQYA
-290 EEDILVTSPTSYAL
+290 EDDILVTSPTSYAL

-316 AEMNPPPMR
+316 AEMNPPPLR
-325 TTHGDQTRL
+325 STQSADQNRL

-340 GSMFNRAPPPP
+340 GSIFARAPPPP

-360 AAPQSGGS
+360 ATGGS
-368 TYGMPRPLSNPNL
+368 TYGMPRPVSNPNL
-381 DVLHEQNLEGSGHL
+381 DAMHEQNLEGSGHL
-395 GHSLGPNSTPF
+395 GHSLGPNSTPY
-406 GGNQQFA
+406 GANQQFA
-413 NTASPYGAAGGS
+413 NTAAPYVGGN
-425 SFNPAATS
+425 SFNPAASTAY
-433 GYGGTDF
+433 GGGTDF

-447 NAASRRSVS
+447 NATGNRRSAS

-469 RGEKESRMTV
+469 RGEKESRMTI

-486 IKCEGYLTKRGHVFT
+486 IKCEGYLTKRGHLFT

-514 LEYYSSEEKSKK
+514 LEYYSSEEKGKK

-554 YYVYASSEAERSKW
+554 YYVYASSESERSRW

-576 VETEEVSCEGYLTKR
+576 VDSEEVSCEGYLTKR

-606 GTSLRHYADQQA
+606 GTSLRHYTDQQA
-618 YRDNQSA
+618 YRDNESA
-625 MAEVEIRSVSPWD
+625 MAEVEIRSVAPWD

-671 KKSTASVPEPVSCA
+671 KRSTASVPEPVSCA

-707 NTISYYSDYDMA
+707 NAISYYSDYDMA
-719 NNAKGKPLAEVL
+719 NNTKGKPLAEVL

-746 FMTNEQVPYYV
+746 FMTSEQVPYYV

-770 ALNKLNAVEEEPE
+770 ALHKLNAVEEEPE

-805 GFNLRGTTVG
+805 GFNLRGTTIG
-815 ERASR
+815 ERSSR
-820 AQTINDEADD
+820 AQTINDEGED

-865 PDGVDIGDKE
+865 PDGVDVGE

-894 DHNNTSARFDQDIT
+894 DPNNNSARFDQDIT
-908 DALGEVEAN
+908 DALSEVH
-917 DKRTS
+917 
-922 PKYAAAD
+922 AD
-929 EEDLKAASYDAKPIP
+929 EKPTPATDESDEDDAKSPSYGSKPTP
-944 RSPVRPT
+944 RSPVRQP
-951 SEESGS
+951 SEHDSS
-957 DAESSS
+957 NDAESPVPS
-963 PHTSRE
+963 PQM
-969 APSPVMAPPTPPKA
+969 PSPVVAPPTPPKA

-995 EPEPKRH
+995 APEPKKH

-1077 GEEKPKNSDDSG
+1077 PKGSDDSD

-1101 DRERKSS
+1101 DRGRKSS

-1114 DTRGISAFDEPV
+1114 DTRGISAFDDPV
-1126 EMPKLKH
+1126 ELPKLKH
-1133 NVNPSIRMSERT
+1133 ATNTSIRMSERT

-1152 FMEKELDFTPQFVPS
+1152 FMEKELNFTPQFVPS

-1219 PYFSRAQEEGFGLVV
+1219 PYFSRAQEEGYGIVV

-1239 NNAVVYEAGGFERE
+1239 NMAVVYEAGGFERE
-1253 VPVPNSSTPKEH
+1253 VPVPNSSTPTEH
-1265 VLFVWDQFITKC
+1265 VLYVWDQFITKC

-1306 KIHRIALIES
+1306 KIYRVALIES

-1381 AEDPAFAFIGA
+1381 AEDPSFAFIGA
-1392 NPNQPGMT
+1392 NPSQPGMT

-1414 TASKAIGR
+1414 TASKPIGR

-1429 IVIGETDGDESSDV
+1429 IVIGETDADESSDV

-1455 TNGNGNDND
+1455 ANGNGNSDD
-1464 NEDDGKIKATYY
+1464 DDGNKIKATYY

-1485 RNSGSGSS
+1485 RNSGSSSGGSS
-1493 GSSDKQQRQIS
+1493 GDKQRLIS

-1509 LMKTI
+1509 LMKVVGQGGFGKVFLCRKVTPPHLGDCYAMKVLKKQQVVSSGLVNTTMAERKILTDISHPFVVKLHYAFQSESKLYLVMDYLSGGSLATHLRRRRKFPEEWARFYAAEVGVSGLKGATTFCGTAAYIAPELLKGKVYGKAADWWSFGILLYEMIGGKPPYYHRNRDIMFQTI

-1598 TARDREPSVMMPKT
+1598 TARDREPSVMMAKT

>member
-1 MHNSSDREQLDT
+1 MESPQEQ
-13 GLQPDSADRGSEIY
+13 S
-27 RQRRLKRSHQL
+27 
-38 MNSQDDGSF
+38 
-47 TTLSSPRGEQ
+47 
-57 QQLLCK
+57 
-63 YKSGKCSNP
+63 
-72 RATKRN
+72 
-78 GQLHTLCHFH
+78 
-88 RDRQNEHQR
+88 
-97 KSDRKH
+97 
-103 RMVSVARRAKLGS
+103 
-116 IGVGSDSTRRHS
+116 
-128 LHSITSLEAAFPS
+128 
-141 GSSVSPLNR
+141 
-150 FGYDQN
+150 
-156 ASDALRNAQYAA
+156 
-168 GGVPNGLGGLA
+168 
-179 PPPVETPR
+179 
-187 LPPISFLMPGKLDGY
+187 
-202 RATSAAIPNLPPSS
+202 
-216 FITDNLNGNAD
+216 
-227 FHSARSRSRRCLWV
+227 
-241 SSPSS
+241 
-246 YFVDAAPSHSP
+246 
-257 LLKGRSQ
+257 
-264 QKSRLGPQVDAA
+264 
-276 MSADQS
+276 
-282 SQNYQQYG
+282 
-290 EEDILVTSPTSYAL
+290 
-304 RESIRRSSSSAS
+304 
-316 AEMNPPPMR
+316 
-325 TTHGDQTRL
+325 
-334 PRTSSR
+334 
-340 GSMFNRAPPPP
+340 
-351 PPQYPPQIP
+351 
-360 AAPQSGGS
+360 
-368 TYGMPRPLSNPNL
+368 
-381 DVLHEQNLEGSGHL
+381 LEGSSHS
-395 GHSLGPNSTPF
+395 GHSLGPNSMQV

-413 NTASPYGAAGGS
+413 TSLGVPFAATSTGS
-425 SFNPAATS
+425 SFNPAAST
-433 GYGGTDF
+433 GFGGGTDF

-447 NAASRRSVS
+447 SHAGSRRSVS

-464 TFMLN
+464 TFMLT

-486 IKCEGYLTKRGHVFT
+486 IRCEGYLTKRGHLFT

-514 LEYYSSEEKSKK
+514 LEYYSGEEKSKK
-526 YGAVTVEKVAPWS
+526 YGAVTVEKVATWS

-554 YYVYASSEAERSKW
+554 YYVYASSESERSRW

-618 YRDNQSA
+618 YRENQSA
-625 MAEVEIRSVSPWD
+625 MAEVEIRSVAPWE
-638 GEANGLMFMTVT
+638 GETNGLMFMTVT

-707 NTISYYSDYDMA
+707 NLISYYSDYDMA
-719 NNAKGKPLAEVL
+719 NNTKGRPLAEVL
-731 VEDVQKWDGEPFGFM
+731 VEDVQSWDGEPFGFM

-757 YADNDRERTKWMN
+757 YADNDRERNKWMN
-770 ALNKLNAVEEEPE
+770 ALNKLNAVEEEPQ
-783 VEKKRCPN
+783 VDKKRCSN

-805 GFNLRGTTVG
+805 GFNLRGTTLG
-815 ERASR
+815 EQSAR
-820 AQTINDEADD
+820 AQNLNDDGDD
-830 DIDGRDDIDDE
+830 DIDGRDMDEE

-865 PDGVDIGDKE
+865 PDGVDIGE
-875 GTYPNRMTRG
+875 RENTQNNWMTRG
-885 SSQQPLEQP
+885 PSQPSGS
-894 DHNNTSARFDQDIT
+894 NNSASFDQDIADAPSEAGT
-908 DALGEVEAN
+908 DPKIEASS
-917 DKRTS
+917 D
-922 PKYAAAD
+922 D
-929 EEDLKAASYDAKPIP
+929 EEVKADSNELTSTPH
-944 RSPVRPT
+944 SPARRPVG
-951 SEESGS
+951 ESGS
-957 DAESSS
+957 GAASPASS
-963 PHTSRE
+963 PRTYRE
-969 APSPVMAPPTPPKA
+969 APPEVVAPPTPPKA

-995 EPEPKRH
+995 ESEPKRS

-1010 EEEES
+1010 EEES
-1015 KAEPKPAPVPV
+1015 KAEPQSAPRPS

-1046 TAMLAME
+1046 IAMLAME
-1053 SSSDDESGDDTE
+1053 SSSSDESGDDSQ
-1065 LPTKPPSDAYKK
+1065 LPTKPPPGADGKDENEQKDHSGD
-1077 GEEKPKNSDDSG
+1077 EEKAVAD
-1089 EEEDKPTGDEAE
+1089 EEAGT
-1101 DRERKSS
+1101 ERKSS

-1126 EMPKLKH
+1126 QVPKLKH
-1133 NVNPSIRMSERT
+1133 PANTSIRTSERT

-1152 FMEKELDFTPQFVPS
+1152 FMERELDFTPQFVPS

-1189 LFLSDSGPLGLWKQ
+1189 VFLSDSGPLGLWKQ
-1203 DPENAKLTIDH
+1203 DPENAKLTVDH
-1214 KWSMT
+1214 KWSMI
-1219 PYFSRAQEEGFGLVV
+1219 PYFSRAQEEGFGIVV

-1239 NNAVVYEAGGFERE
+1239 NSAVVYEAGGFERE
-1253 VPVPNSSTPKEH
+1253 VPIPNSSSPKEH

-1299 YEQSARD
+1299 YELSARE
-1306 KIHRIALIES
+1306 KIHRVALIES
-1316 KHEIDH
+1316 KHEIDQS
-1322 NESPGI
+1322 ESPGV

-1381 AEDPAFAFIGA
+1381 AEDPAFVFIAA
-1392 NPNQPGMT
+1392 NPSQPGMT
-1400 AVVKHVRAELRRRK
+1400 AVVKHVRSELRRLK
-1414 TASKAIGR
+1414 TAPKPTGR
-1422 PRRQSNI
+1422 APKSNI
-1429 IVIGETDGDESSDV
+1429 IVIGETDGNGPSDV
-1443 SGGADEGKNGNK
+1443 SGSADEGKSGNK
-1455 TNGNGNDND
+1455 ISDSND
-1464 NEDDGKIKATYY
+1464 DDESKIKATYY

-1485 RNSGSGSS
+1485 RNSGSSAVA
-1493 GSSDKQQRQIS
+1493 SSDTHQRPIS

-1509 LMKTI
+1509 LMKVVGQGGFGKVFLCRKVTPPRLGEHYAMKVLKKQQVVSSGLVNTTMAERKILTDISHPFVVKLHYAFQSESKLYLVMDYLSGGSLATHLRRRRKFPEEWARFYAAEVAAAIAHLHSANIIYRDAKLENVLMDHDGHVRITDFGLSKVGVSGLKGATTFCGTAAYIAPELLKGRTYGKAADWWSFGILLYEMIGGKPPYYHRNRDIMFQTI

-1564 IDWPELLERKMQPPF
+1564 IDWPELLERQVQPPF

-1598 TARDREPSVMMPKT
+1598 TARDRAPSVMMAKT

-1629 LSNV
+1629 LSNNVGQVQDQVVASMSCARGAGVPGTSEYVKIGVTHQLVLFDRSACDVVCFLCAMEMQLVARRRTNSRGG

>member
-1 MHNSSDREQLDT
+1 
-13 GLQPDSADRGSEIY
+13 
-27 RQRRLKRSHQL
+27 
-38 MNSQDDGSF
+38 
-47 TTLSSPRGEQ
+47 
-57 QQLLCK
+57 
-63 YKSGKCSNP
+63 
-72 RATKRN
+72 
-78 GQLHTLCHFH
+78 
-88 RDRQNEHQR
+88 
-97 KSDRKH
+97 
-103 RMVSVARRAKLGS
+103 
-116 IGVGSDSTRRHS
+116 
-128 LHSITSLEAAFPS
+128 
-141 GSSVSPLNR
+141 
-150 FGYDQN
+150 
-156 ASDALRNAQYAA
+156 
-168 GGVPNGLGGLA
+168 
-179 PPPVETPR
+179 
-187 LPPISFLMPGKLDGY
+187 
-202 RATSAAIPNLPPSS
+202 
-216 FITDNLNGNAD
+216 
-227 FHSARSRSRRCLWV
+227 
-241 SSPSS
+241 
-246 YFVDAAPSHSP
+246 
-257 LLKGRSQ
+257 
-264 QKSRLGPQVDAA
+264 
-276 MSADQS
+276 MSADES
-282 SQNYQQYG
+282 PQNTSEQPLPPPQQQQQDDD
-290 EEDILVTSPTSYAL
+290 DILVTSPTSYAL
-304 RESIRRSSSSAS
+304 RESIRRTSSSTS
-316 AEMNPPPMR
+316 AEMNASSLRLTPSAEQ
-325 TTHGDQTRL
+325 GRL
-334 PRTSSR
+334 PRSTSRSSIFSR
-340 GSMFNRAPPPP
+340 PPPP
-351 PPQYPPQIP
+351 PPPPHAPQISP
-360 AAPQSGGS
+360 VLPSAGGS
-368 TYGMPRPLSNPNL
+368 SQRMPRPSSNPNM
-381 DVLHEQNLEGSGHL
+381 DSAQEQNSESSGGRPS
-395 GHSLGPNSTPF
+395 GHSLGPNSMQF
-406 GGNQQFA
+406 GASHQFA
-413 NTASPYGAAGGS
+413 NTLGVPPFAATTGGGS
-425 SFNPAATS
+425 SLNPAASTGS
-433 GYGGTDF
+433 GGNLDF
-440 SQTAPVN
+440 SQTAPIN
-447 NAASRRSVS
+447 SHAGSRRSVS

-464 TFMLN
+464 TFMLT
-469 RGEKESRMTV
+469 RGEKESRMMV
-479 PEGTPTE
+479 PEGTPKE
-486 IKCEGYLTKRGHVFT
+486 IRCEGYLTKRGHLFT

-514 LEYYSSEEKSKK
+514 LEYYSGEEKSKK
-526 YGAVTVEKVAPWS
+526 YGAVTVEKVATWS

-554 YYVYASSEAERSKW
+554 YYVYASSEAERARW
-568 LRALKDFM
+568 LRALKYFM

-618 YRDNQSA
+618 YRENQSA
-625 MAEVEIRSVSPWD
+625 MADVEIRSVAPWD
-638 GEANGLMFMTVT
+638 GETNGLMFMTVT

-707 NTISYYSDYDMA
+707 NLISYYSDYDMA
-719 NNAKGKPLAEVL
+719 NNTKGRPLAEVL

-757 YADNDRERTKWMN
+757 YADNDRERNKWMN
-770 ALNKLNAVEEEPE
+770 ALNKLNAVEEEPQL
-783 VEKKRCPN
+783 EKKRCSN

-805 GFNLRGTTVG
+805 GFNLRGTTLG
-815 ERASR
+815 EQSMHG
-820 AQTINDEADD
+820 QTGNGDEDE
-830 DIDGRDDIDDE
+830 DIDGRDMDDE

-865 PDGVDIGDKE
+865 PDGVDIGERDNAH
-875 GTYPNRMTRG
+875 TNWTARG
-885 SSQQPLEQP
+885 SPQP
-894 DHNNTSARFDQDIT
+894 DRNNNSAMFDQDIADT
-908 DALGEVEAN
+908 PSEVDTE
-917 DKRTS
+917 
-922 PKYAAAD
+922 PKAYVDSGD
-929 EEDLKAASYDAKPIP
+929 EDGKSDSDELAPTP
-944 RSPVRPT
+944 RSPARRAG
-951 SEESGS
+951 E
-957 DAESSS
+957 ESSS
-963 PHTSRE
+963 GAPSPASSPRNYRE
-969 APSPVMAPPTPPKA
+969 APAPVAAPPTPPRA
-983 KKDTLKPNFGIV
+983 KKEALKPNFGIV
-995 EPEPKRH
+995 EPEPKRS

-1010 EEEES
+1010 EEES
-1015 KAEPKPAPVPV
+1015 KAEPPSAPRPA
-1026 RTSSRSSAGLLMA
+1026 RASSRSSAGLLMA

-1053 SSSDDESGDDTE
+1053 SSSSDESEDDTQ
-1065 LPTKPPSDAYKK
+1065 LPTKPPSDAYKRDENEQK
-1077 GEEKPKNSDDSG
+1077 DHG
-1089 EEEDKPTGDEAE
+1089 EEEDKATTDAE
-1101 DRERKSS
+1101 EGHERKSS

-1126 EMPKLKH
+1126 QLPKLKH
-1133 NVNPSIRMSERT
+1133 PANPSIRKSERS

-1152 FMEKELDFTPQFVPS
+1152 FMERELDFTPQFVPS

-1189 LFLSDSGPLGLWKQ
+1189 MFLSDSGPLGLWKQ
-1203 DPENAKLTIDH
+1203 DPENAKLTVDH

-1219 PYFSRAQEEGFGLVV
+1219 PYFSRAQEEGFGIVV

-1239 NNAVVYEAGGFERE
+1239 NSAVVYEAGGFERE
-1253 VPVPNSSTPKEH
+1253 VPIPNSSSPMEH

-1299 YEQSARD
+1299 YELSARE
-1306 KIHRIALIES
+1306 KIHRVALIES

-1322 NESPGI
+1322 SESPGV

-1381 AEDPAFAFIGA
+1381 AEDPAFVFIAA
-1392 NPNQPGMT
+1392 NPSQPGMT
-1400 AVVKHVRAELRRRK
+1400 AVVKHVRSELRRLK
-1414 TASKAIGR
+1414 TAPKATGR
-1422 PRRQSNI
+1422 APRQSNI
-1429 IVIGETDGDESSDV
+1429 IVIGETDGDGPSDV
-1443 SGGADEGKNGNK
+1443 SVSADDGKNVNK
-1455 TNGNGNDND
+1455 ISDS
-1464 NEDDGKIKATYY
+1464 NEDDESKIKATYY
-1476 LPKPVPKPK
+1476 LPKPVSKPK
-1485 RNSGSGSS
+1485 RNPGPSGV
-1493 GSSDKQQRQIS
+1493 SSDKHQRPIS

-1509 LMKTI
+1509 LMKVVGQGGFGKVFLCRKVTPPRLGEHYAMKVLKKQQVVSSGLVNTTMAERKILTDISHPFVVKLHYAFQSESKLYLVMDYLSGGSLATHLRRRRKFPEEWARFYAAEVAAAIAHLHSANIIYRDAKLENVLMDHDGHVRITDFGLSKVGVSGLKGATTFCGTAAYIAPELLKGRTYGKAADWWSFGILLYEMIGGKPPYYHRNRDIMFQTI

-1564 IDWPELLERKMQPPF
+1564 IDWPELLERQVQPPF

-1598 TARDREPSVMMPKT
+1598 TARDRAPSVMMAKT